1 MKKVLLAFLSVF
13 FLVGGVVFSACT
25 NESPQAVINLSS
37 SDFASEDYIEIDLGS
52 DRPYA
57 QITASVE
64 NVSSGIV
71 AANTS
76 SQSILTTSTSY
87 NSETNT
93 TLITITG
100 QSEGSGLVELRSMEG
115 SGSRTISVY
124 VYSDIVGLSQK
135 DPEANNDQ
143 FVLRGQ
149 SNTLSSSRYLEI
161 TSRPNGESNRQD
173 VAWSFAEEQ
182 SQLGLSLT
190 GNVLTVGEDY
200 VGEQINL
207 VASSVYTTL
216 STPVTLDVIDS
227 FTAPTLTFSRDAN
240 LGYDDYSGTPFTL
253 IKNDA
258 TKEDAELFVK
268 LNFTG
273 LDQSELSTSWQV
285 SSNGQPVDALDV
297 LIQGSDLSGN
307 PYYLI
312 RAKSPN
318 VNIQTLTIKFTVS
331 YNKVAYSQTTQ
342 NFEVELADAVDRITV
357 TSDGELVASDSSF
370 DIYNNYS
377 SDMPNGRPFQVV
389 LGPNTV
395 EGATFLIT
403 SSQNLGE
410 LFTVRYQVPGE
421 SLEPVE
427 FTLSD
432 GSYQSDEIPNNA
444 TVYFEAL
451 DAGSDPVDVTFVS
464 TQSSAVSLTFTLTKR
479 EAPNNNFNITG
490 NTNLYI
496 STLTE
501 STDSS
506 VLSFAYADTP
516 LNVADI
522 FDGLYVEEFENFD
535 VSLRL
540 DGGKVILDVSNL
552 QTNITESIE
561 IKIFHR
567 SGFSSTN
574 SIKVTAFTPLESAAI
589 SYLGSNSA
597 VVVDR
602 QNANQTDSGETDFS
616 LSSLTMR
623 SSNSV
628 TLGISTN
635 TGATARGDL
644 YSFAFYSFAE
654 GYEVTDA
661 DKVLSDYHDIAEHE
675 NLELNTAAVTFDST
689 TGRLTVNSD
698 IQGYVVFTFSGYNY
712 SHSIQDIH
720 RWFFLEGYTA
730 PTSLRSTPNSLSL
743 VARDSISLNDFSLSQ
758 ASLRVTYRL
767 DTTPITYFD
776 LSKFSFRST
785 VNNALVPILVD
796 EVPADAEYYITNLSA
811 SATELTFDLIANTTN
826 GLQVFNDTLVVSYA
840 DFATDY
846 FTSIN
851 ISITSATRV
860 ESVRWENQTLD
871 GSIYLDLYGQ
881 AQTDRQFTIVTT
893 TDPLDAYND
902 DLTYIFE
909 ANSGTSANLVQI
921 SELGVVTFASGAT
934 VGGTG
939 TIYVLPTDAIRSI
952 GGIDYIVYFDS
963 EGARQ
968 QIRLSSLHT
977 NYETICS
984 GYFLG
989 SDSEQVEYRDVI
1001 VRIPV
1006 TVADGR
1012 SEETATRIYTAEQF
1026 ENIDPNLH
1034 YVLMQSIE
1042 LEDYDNADKNLVGTV
1057 KGYDK
1062 NVSIHLTG
1070 EPLFASI
1077 AASGKVESLTIF
1089 GEVTGGGFVA
1099 NTNNG
1104 SISNITITTINA
1116 GSGVSMSTVSV
1127 GYADETG
1134 STFAGAIVGINNGSL
1149 VSETGEIR
1157 VEGVKVDLSAADAT
1171 TTTTYAGTFAGKN
1184 TGSITHTYGEFYL
1197 FADET
1202 PGDGGELNTISAN
1215 YVGGFVGYADGGSVT
1230 HSYVYNYS
1238 AKWDDTGATPTLTF
1252 SKDALTFVEKTG
1264 AEGELLSGSGAFV
1277 GYVESDP
1284 TVSNSFS
1291 MLGFFSTIGYGSLGS
1306 STNYYYAF
1314 GNSTTSVPA
1323 LGDMSPEYWIFA
1335 EDEGFQDYV
1344 RGGQPHLRF
1353 YQAQTLTNL
1362 SGIKVQQTSIS
1373 LPVSEGSRGILFFH
1387 RLQNTGNL
1395 SQASAN
1401 ALAQLN
1407 TISFEELFGNPNI
1420 VVSTSASQ
1428 IVDISGNNIII
1439 RGTGDVTLTVS
1450 SRHDYTQTQPFAF
1463 KVIYVLEDFTARYN
1477 GVITSGF
1484 DLQEGKSAYIEFSV
1498 KNSVYLAGEPQPRQI
1513 YLPDISLEGKITPT
1527 GLTKANYT
1535 ISGMIGQISL
1545 SQGISSELE
1554 GKRETALTLNTTI
1567 QVNDFGADDTAYQT
1581 AIASQFAS
1589 TMLVRPFQGS
1599 NAILTNVDSVRIE
1612 PAVTSKIEVTL
1623 VTDSESDTLIL
1634 QLQNSDNQL
1643 LTFDDL
1649 KTESIAETSTT
1660 FVINAPSKS
1669 ATASFATE
1677 ILYISVARETF
1688 ATDRYTYT
1696 ITMHVDK
1703 GYRSQIAHDEHYTLI
1718 LSSGSG
1724 TSENEGREVGITLS
1738 SQQINYVDIANYR
1751 ASNVSNNNGQII
1763 YSRTEEQVSVIS
1775 PGRASFMSIVV
1786 DPTYAYY
1793 DHMTLTYQALD
1804 AVSLSPS
1811 NGVLTMTKL
1820 ADYRSTGTQYTVDV
1834 GSATAIVGGV
1844 RVSRDTSGVYNFRL
1858 YASQNISQ
1866 DTIFV
1871 ISATFYD
1878 ANNQPIGE
1886 PVTYQLY
1893 VTYLP
1898 EAEIMVDGQVSTIL
1912 AKGGMAK
1919 LSIRLQQDQDI
1930 DYLTAVGATGITIAP
1945 RSAWVTTPN
1954 PDGTKTLTARLYASL
1969 NAGIVSGGN
1978 TVNGTFE
1985 VQASVVRVL
1994 NGVQE
1999 RKNSNAYVTIVD
2011 IEPVSAQLDGATYDE
2026 SSNTYVFT
2034 SWVGITNLLRFN
2046 YTFDPQTY
2054 SYDESNEID
2063 SARVAKLNEIRA
2075 QFQRDGY
2082 YNYDTSGFSINY
2094 QNSQAIP
2101 IYQRL
2106 EMNGTR
2112 LAFTQTSD
2120 GAFTYSNGRFRL
2132 TYTEGEG
2139 LTVTG
2144 IGTTA
2149 TPIYLTLVD
2158 EIRIASEGSDALY
2171 QIETNFAIGVSI
2183 YSDLDRPLII
2193 QTAEDF
2199 LQVAEEGQAQD
2210 YILLN
2215 DITLQNYTPISSDNF
2230 RSLDGNGYSINI
2242 ESFNL
2247 QGSGTL
2253 QLGLFTTIASG
2264 STIKNL
2270 RVNYYQTPITVDVT
2284 SSGYSTISIAGLA
2297 VTNNGTVTNCQVTSY
2312 NPNGD
2317 DAAGTGFHVN
2327 FVRGSSF
2334 ADIDANSSISSR
2346 VAGFVV
2352 ENTGSITN
2360 SKVGGED
2367 IILIGEQVA
2376 SSNYFNYSVRELSLF
2391 ELSAQGSVAGFVVS
2405 NSGQIASSGVS
2416 NIQITNLSSSDTS
2429 QTAGFVVSN
2438 SGQIRASAVQGVL
2451 GENDTG
2457 YEAFHRTGSSIS
2469 ARGIVAGF
2477 VVQNSQNGQISDGY
2491 SNILISNSSTTN
2503 SVVGAGFV
2511 YQNSGFIET
2520 SYSASAVEANNAHQ
2534 LSFSGYDSVGNPLNT
2549 GTIQLSYYYISD
2561 QGTDSSSDVQA
2572 ALNDANLI
2580 NKDEV
2585 NNQNAYY
2592 GFVFNT
2598 DSDTDD
2604 GVWRIVDGYGVE
2616 PISLTKRTISHR
2628 YYVAS
2633 ETEEEYFLPYST
2645 LQNQDDSLATVYNT
2659 AYGEEINPI
2668 LINSAQ
2674 DLKEA
2679 MGDSTSTS
2687 LSAQFTATEIL
2698 GSYRFTTDIDL
2709 SELNNALGNAEI
2721 QSVNK
2726 TFKGTIDGNGFT
2738 ISNISLSSSNTT
2750 TVGLFGSADGALIQN
2765 LNLEIDSV
2773 AAGSTVMVGGL
2784 VGYAKD
2790 SRILNIQM
2798 TQQEVT
2804 DQTEQRGIYGRN
2816 VTGGIVGAAIGDG
2829 ALVGLSVSGAIVQ
2842 SGYYNSNTTV
2852 SSTALY
2858 THVTSA
2864 GDWIFNPATVRT
2876 YALQNDSR
2884 LYSSLASE
2892 SGLGLASFAGA
2903 IAGYVDLYDSAL
2915 STQTSYSYSSS
2926 LTNEDYQVAH
2936 ISVTGSLDV
2945 RGEVVGGAIGY
2956 TGVQTKVQDAAVYVD
2971 RGENITAKILSYN
2984 FIAGGLVGIANGDFY
2999 QVLTQHEETLQAE
3012 IERSMSNYYINGNTN
3027 AERGILDLFENTS
3040 ATEAYQPQYVGGLFG
3055 VFGNGFVY
3063 VAYSKLNAIN
3073 PNTSTNGYAGG
3084 LAGGAFSVEGS
3095 DFSVEDTASGATI
3108 QSTLLLQEVYV
3119 TGDVYANGT
3128 NTGGVASNFGGLFG
3142 RFVPYGST
3150 GTSQSSQVR
3159 LTLKAVNAFN
3169 EFGILGEAYNTASA
3183 GAQAIST
3190 ISAVVGE
3197 RNGVEPVVCQVLS
3210 GIEGATDDKSF
3221 GYMASYTS
3229 GAHTVR
3235 VKSDI
3240 YSDRDQ
3246 QTDALYV
3253 FNVQSL
3259 TTFANPESG
3268 YAVTNGAFINSNAW
3282 SIENWTH
3289 ETTELFPTI
3298 NLTSSPSYLYLDQ
3311 DNIAYV
3317 LSQMSNSSIEV
3328 RVRGRSVDSNG
3339 TVSYGYVD
3347 LSNYLGGEDN
3357 ALNIINSFSGRLIGA
3372 TDNTW
3377 FNESTGG
3384 TIPWEEG
3391 DVTSDDALGSNYP
3404 GIVINQSLFSSVT
3417 TGVSFQN
3424 LNIVFYGG
3432 TNTANGSST
3441 DAGSEIDNRGDSAT
3455 VSYPFIQN
3463 PINNVNFINVRT
3475 WYVDPVS
3482 ITVDDSGNAGLLA
3495 PSAENSN
3502 FINITM
3508 YFSKI
3513 SNIGS
3518 NAVVQFKDNAE
3529 IDDDVDVSVGLLVGE
3544 LVQSSSFET
3553 LRLQNITIKHPNLA
3567 PGADFMQVTTS
3578 GSANLYAGLYIGN
3591 LTNPTSSGESAGSD
3605 VRPTGVNISARLP
3618 ESQTESITG
3627 DVFLSKVNVTPSVST
3642 FSNIYVGGLFGQ
3654 ISAASVS
3661 MAFEK
3666 TEAYNQQLDVNVN
3679 AGVKTEEDDAEE
3691 EPAEGEAITTSI
3703 GGLVGSFNGS
3713 FTTNVSTSGSYQ
3725 PQLGFNIS
3733 IGQKHNDLSAG
3744 MLFGEIATS
3753 SSVTITPSVQLKIV
3767 GSVSKSASTETVS
3780 TEITTANIGG
3790 IVGTNSGVLTMQ
3802 NLDIAFETY
3811 ASSAG
3816 DAVPTEKLS
3825 EEDFAF
3831 GEGVADDDAFSA
3843 GSISAGAL
3851 VGKNKAG
3858 TITVTGEVSADPNF
3872 KVNTAG
3878 ENIRLSAT
3886 ATFLRAGGLIGET
3899 SGSGRVEVSGN
3910 INNTAVIWALGNVD
3924 SGSTTTTTTRS
3935 TSIPTKVSVGGVLG
3949 YSAAYGTEKATTLS
3963 ITGTASDVNV
3973 FVSATNLTAG
3983 GIVGELTTTNNTD
3996 STKPSADI
4004 TNTITNNVFS
4014 GAFKVFGGT
4023 SNAGDHKIGGVVGTI
4038 GDTTASE
4045 SETSTRIT
4053 ANIFA
4058 NKTYGDAI
4066 YTPSNDFNSLSA
4078 YYFGGVV
4085 GQVGAGAAVTIRSNI
4100 VAFTNNNQLRGTTH
4114 YANNNQLRG
4123 TTHYANAMVG
4133 NATGTVNYDDTDDVT
4148 TKNYYSSQ
4156 LVLATSDNAVDL
4168 NYKNTGES
4176 YLAGYSPNDEAE
4188 YTAGNDYNT
4197 TNESDMIKT
4206 IIGKLTSTVTGT
4218 PAVLEGASGTKL
4230 NPESVG
4236 TNSTNSTNGITYYTS
4251 VDSSETTSKITF
4263 SNTAFAF
4270 IGDWKEQT
4278 VPIDSLSVHSFIS
4291 GVRTEISA
4299 PDAGSSQD
4307 VTTDDTNRGG
4317 IVNTMTGGIVYASIS
4332 SGTLSVGGTVRANIG
4347 GIVGKITSG
4356 YINECSSSLKI
4367 VYRATSAGIASGIAT
4382 TASAATGDFNKI
4394 FINNTY
4400 SSGTVTSYIDASLYS
4415 FTNGV
4420 ANTSIFDSY
4429 TISRVSWKD
4438 YTSNKTKPADAVSI
4452 GITGNAVTTNFGY
4465 DPDAMGDAYEE
4476 GTERIKDPDNSTHT
4490 TSSFGENSNWI
4501 YPAYYDTTGNS
4512 VGTITISGW
4521 SKSADENYGYPVRNF
4536 GAFKAFKTQETET
4549 IDNTSITYELIPNVT
4564 KLEQAKTTN
4573 KNYKLVNDIDFAKT
4587 TYTTNTS
4594 GEIVAASGASKWSS
4608 LDFTNVPNFDGG
4620 EHTISNLRGAT
4631 LFNTVQNISNLR
4643 VTDADLENQRAVVAL
4658 TVTGSATNV
4667 IASGFL
4673 KGSSFGEINNAF
4685 IGGLFAEVNA
4695 GSDSTTQTNITN
4707 CKNYVKMDITQNGV
4721 DIGGVVG
4728 KAFGSNITGC
4738 FNYAPINV
4746 VNKNDGSKGG
4756 YVAGIV
4762 GSWQVSSSATIKE
4775 CGNES
4780 TVFNGY
4786 VDTVNSDGEIGNGQ
4800 YYAAGIVGWT
4810 NASSS
4815 NSITDCY
4822 NTSMIKAG
4830 NKGINAA
4837 KDSGAAYAAGII
4849 ANGSST
4855 VSECTN
4861 TGFIEALGDTS
4872 KLSEPISTEFRIA
4885 LPDKVYRYA
4894 GEPLSYTLPNLTGA
4908 EGQQGIAYKIN
4919 AQDIKNVYA
4928 SAIGLNSSDEEVS
4941 SGSSNNEGT
4950 VYRNGL
4956 FGAVEGSVAQT
4967 SGSNGAQAPY
4977 VPTYEPGV
4985 GNNETISLHNGDIKI
5000 YFAEE
5005 TSRPTPVIAETDEL
5019 GAMTKFYIKSTRT
5032 IKYNNDANLTR
5043 TQTRYWQVVDIN
5055 GLHNGGGYNSD
5066 TGNYY
5071 AQKAHHGTSN
5081 MTYGSTAGSS
5091 LFIQSNTSSDTSS
5104 EPGDLKT
5111 VSIGGVDFA
5120 FVSTAAAF
5128 KAVAQSGMYQ
5138 ASIGLS
5144 DVEIGGIKF
5153 TALQA
5158 AGYTFTFTAYN
5169 SSNGIISGLTSSLN
5183 GTTLTFM
5190 GYGSELEGTTIASVS
5205 ISAEKA
5211 GSAPQTVILQ
5221 QGNIDLI
5228 NNNTTITISGV
5239 NASLVNE
5246 KKYDLFLNSGT
5257 DNAETLTGYAWN
5269 SASSTLTKTSE
5280 SSLESEYEKLKNADT
5295 VELNASQGTIIAA
5308 ESTFT
5313 DSLISNGDPYTVKG
5327 SVSEVKGGTADDVT
5341 KINLTPSLY
5350 TQDVE
5355 MTLNGT
5361 LIGAVDSY
5369 NLNDTDITINAV
5381 ARVKSSNLAS
5391 IEVLSSFAKN
5401 VDGSYES
5408 TTTTITDFDNTI
5420 TFDSTGGVKFVYNF
5434 SRQENMIK
5442 VDITATQRGE
5452 DNSAIGGLVVTALIV
5467 TANYNVTTPQFENP
5481 TIAGL
5486 PGNVTPQYSKN
5497 GDIVTNSMNQT
5508 VSGANNYYYNTYTQN
5523 YSLDSVEITN
5533 NSGDAFEL
5541 WYIDGTETFVYGS
5554 HTHEASTDGSGVTSD
5569 VTLVERNPSEAIN
5582 IDLGEIPVTGK
5593 TIIGS
5598 SEDSTLTFKVNGSEI
5613 SITLDTNGGI
5623 TTESSNVTILS
5634 NSLILVDGQ
5643 PFLLDTSGTN
5653 PTLTYTIAPVLMT
5666 HAPVFVGSSSSTDQ
5680 IGVTV
5685 GENTYSFTIGSTQYK
5700 ITIGENGTVS
5710 SDPSIDTNWF
5720 LDFNIIK
5727 VDSQYYL
5734 MMETATGSLILV
5746 KCFVGSEGKITLGD
5760 STYTYVLNSNDTI
5773 TGYTFYN
5780 SDGSQASV
5788 SDSGVLGTYTY
5799 YSDVISER
5807 LLEYTYSSG
5816 SNITVNIPSDLSDG
5830 AALNSTVQIS
5840 YNREQQSPVN
5850 LTLSG
5855 DSTYTVT
5862 IDNAM
5867 SAYVSGVAVTGPDRE
5882 VFNVTEPDDSTT
5894 GSETTY
5900 TFSAEQGSGE
5910 YSYVINYK
5918 EYTHTISSLG
5928 ERFDSDGG
5936 ENSSTIVV
5944 TKDLDFGKT
5953 PEIQMNSSVS
5963 RITSTN
5969 NNIVNFRVQGANND
5983 ASDSLFAETC
5993 TAAFKNI
6000 AFAGSVDMFY
6010 NGTGHFGLLGKT
6022 LTGNLTNVSTYGT
6035 IYQKTYMNDA
6045 KNLAGGVAYKVQG
6058 DLTNVKSFVSLSHD
6072 TSNISR
6078 GGNNGYG
6085 NMAGIAWE
6093 FSKRNSESGDLNIN
6107 AEYYGVIIG
6116 TNGSHGTSY
6125 NTGGTS
6131 INGSDGQNVYALAY
6145 SVSDANFTNSLVA
6158 GIIKAGDGGSG
6169 ARGLDGQGGD
6179 DSTNGS
6185 APYNGTYGDSN
6196 TAGTDADGKPIY
6208 FGGDKGNQGHVYRFA
6223 TTGIDNDEDDGVT
6236 NLSKV
6241 IESSDGKQGSRGN
6254 DGWGGVNLYVYSANR
6269 DVDNKGISGGYEEE
6283 TFGTFNVYNNGKCV
6297 DAENPNQV
6305 TNYYTVYSKFEIGRN
6320 VSDDRADKLNV
6331 ITKNN
6336 DEGSTWYEIYF
6347 SKNNTPGIEWYENS
6361 TSIIN
6366 NENNFY
6372 ARLFTSGSINAT
6384 NALVTWYQINNIS
6397 VKIYVLPYPSNATS
6411 FSGANCFGL

>member
-115 SGSRTISVY
+115 SGTRTISVY

-173 VAWSFAEEQ
+173 VSWSFAEEQ

-227 FTAPTLTFSRDAN
+227 FTAPTLTFSRRADADF
-240 LGYDDYSGTPFTL
+240 DDYSGPYTL
-253 IKNDA
+253 IKNDE
-258 TKEDAELFVK
+258 TKEDAKLFVK
-268 LNFTG
+268 LNFAG

-285 SSNGQPVDALDV
+285 SSNGQPVEALDV
-297 LIQGSDLSGN
+297 LYQGSDMSGN

-312 RAKSPN
+312 RAKRPDVS
-318 VNIQTLTIKFTVS
+318 IQTLTINFTVS
-331 YNKVAYSQTTQ
+331 YNNVAYSQTTQ
-342 NFEVELADAVDRITV
+342 SFEVELADAVDRITV

-377 SDMPNGRPFQVV
+377 SDMPYGRPFQVV

-395 EGATFLIT
+395 EDATFLIT
-403 SSQNLGE
+403 SSKNLGL
-410 LFTVRYQVPGE
+410 LFTVSYQVPGE
-421 SLEPVE
+421 LLKLVT
-427 FTLSD
+427 FTESD

-464 TQSSAVSLTFTLTKR
+464 TQSSAVSLTFTLTRR
-479 EAPNNNFNITG
+479 EAPNDNFNITSD
-490 NTNLYI
+490 TSLYI

-501 STDSS
+501 STASS
-506 VLSFAYADTP
+506 ELSLFYDDGTP
-516 LNVADI
+516 LTVADI

-540 DGGKVILDVSNL
+540 DDGSVILDVSNL

-561 IKIFHR
+561 IQIFHR

-574 SIKVTAFTPLESAAI
+574 TIKVTAFTPLESAAI
-589 SYLGSNSA
+589 SYLGSNTA

-635 TGATARGDL
+635 TGATARGESL
-644 YSFAFYSFAE
+644 YQFSFYKFKE
-654 GYEVTDA
+654 GYVVTDG
-661 DKVLSDYHDIAEHE
+661 DKELNYDQIRECG
-675 NLELNTAAVTFDST
+675 NLEIESAAVTFDST

-698 IQGYVVFTFSGYNY
+698 IQGYVVFTFNGYDD
-712 SHSIQDIH
+712 SHFGKEVH

-767 DTTPITYFD
+767 DTTPITYYD
-776 LSKFSFRST
+776 LSEFSFRST
-785 VNNALVPILVD
+785 VNNESVPILVD

-921 SELGVVTFASGAT
+921 SELGVVTFASGST

-963 EGARQ
+963 EGDRQ

-989 SDSEQVEYRDVI
+989 GDSEQVYYRDVI

-1026 ENIDPNLH
+1026 ENIDQNLH

-1042 LEDYDNADKNLVGTV
+1042 LEDYENNNKNLVGTV

-1070 EPLFASI
+1070 EPLFGSI
-1077 AASGKVESLTIF
+1077 ATTGKVESLTIF
-1089 GEVTGGGFVA
+1089 GTVTGGGFVA

-1116 GSGVSMSTVSV
+1116 DSGVSMSTVKV
-1127 GYADETG
+1127 GFADETG

-1149 VSETGEIR
+1149 GSETGEIR
-1157 VEGVKVDLSAADAT
+1157 VEGVKVDLSAADAA

-1202 PGDGGELNTISAN
+1202 PDDGGELNTISAN

-1252 SKDALTFVEKTG
+1252 SKNALTFVEKTG
-1264 AEGELLSGSGAFV
+1264 TEGELLSGSGAFV
-1277 GYVESDP
+1277 GYVESSP
-1284 TVSNSFS
+1284 TVTNSFS

-1306 STNYYYAF
+1306 STNYYYSS
-1314 GNSTTSVPA
+1314 GNSTTSVPSLDA
-1323 LGDMSPEYWIFA
+1323 MSSDYWISVG
-1335 EDEGFQDYV
+1335 DEGFQDYV

-1401 ALAQLN
+1401 ALTQLN

-1420 VVSTSASQ
+1420 VVSSSNSQ
-1428 IVDISGNNIII
+1428 IVDIIGSNIII

-1450 SRHDYTQTQPFAF
+1450 SRHDYTQTQSFAF

-1513 YLPDISLEGKITPT
+1513 YLPDISLNGEIDPT
-1527 GLTKANYT
+1527 GLEDKDMANYT

-1554 GKRETALTLNTTI
+1554 KADETALTLKTTI
-1567 QVNDFGADDTAYQT
+1567 QVNDFGADDTAYQN
-1581 AIASQFAS
+1581 AIDSQFAS

-1623 VTDSESDTLIL
+1623 VTDSDSDTLIL
-1634 QLQNSDNQL
+1634 QLQNSDSQL

-1660 FVINAPSKS
+1660 FVIDSNSES
-1669 ATASFATE
+1669 ATASFATK
-1677 ILYISVARETF
+1677 ILYIRVAREEF
-1688 ATDRYTYT
+1688 SIDRYTYT
-1696 ITMHVDK
+1696 ITMSVDES
-1703 GYRSQIAHDEHYTLI
+1703 YRSQIAHDENYTLI
-1718 LSSGSG
+1718 LSSGSR
-1724 TSENEGREVGITLS
+1724 TSANEGRKVGITLS

-1820 ADYRSTGTQYTVDV
+1820 ADYGSTGTQYTVDV
-1834 GSATAIVGGV
+1834 GSATAIVGGI

-1871 ISATFYD
+1871 ISATFYGAD
-1878 ANNQPIGE
+1878 DQPIGE

-1912 AKGGMAK
+1912 AKGGMAE

-1945 RSAWVTTPN
+1945 RSSWVTTQN

-1969 NAGIVSGGN
+1969 DAGIVSGGN

-2054 SYDESNEID
+2054 SYDESNADD
-2063 SARVAKLNEIRA
+2063 SELVANLNAIRA
-2075 QFQRDGY
+2075 QFQNVGY
-2082 YNYDTSGFSINY
+2082 YNDTRSGFSINY

-2120 GAFTYSNGRFRL
+2120 GSFTYSNGRFRL

-2215 DITLQNYTPISSDNF
+2215 DITLQNYTPISSDSF

-2317 DAAGTGFHVN
+2317 DAAGTGFYVN

-2451 GENDTG
+2451 GKNDTG

-2549 GTIQLSYYYISD
+2549 GTIELSYYYISD

-2842 SGYYNSNTTV
+2842 SGYYNSYTTV
-2852 SSTALY
+2852 GSTALY
-2858 THVTSA
+2858 THDTNA
-2864 GDWIFNPATVRT
+2864 DDWIFNPATVRT

-2956 TGVQTKVQDAAVYVD
+2956 TGVQTKVQDAAVYVG

-3012 IERSMSNYYINGNTN
+3012 IERSMSTYYIKGNTN

-3040 ATEAYQPQYVGGLFG
+3040 AATEAYQPLYVGGLFG
-3055 VFGNGFVY
+3055 VFGNGYVY

-3128 NTGGVASNFGGLFG
+3128 NTDGVASNFGGLFG
-3142 RFVPYGST
+3142 RFIPYGST
-3150 GTSQSSQVR
+3150 ATSSQVR

-3183 GAQAIST
+3183 GAQTIST

-3229 GAHTVR
+3229 GAHSVTVN
-3235 VKSDI
+3235 SDI
-3240 YSDRDQ
+3240 YLDRNPEEG
-3246 QTDALYV
+3246 QTRQDALYV
-3253 FNVQSL
+3253 FNIQSL

-3339 TVSYGYVD
+3339 TVRYGYVD
-3347 LSNYLGGEDN
+3347 LSNYLGGSSN
-3357 ALNIINSFSGRLIGA
+3357 PLNIISSFSGRLIGA

-3377 FNESTGG
+3377 FNETTEG

-3391 DVTSDDALGSNYP
+3391 DVTSKDALGSNYP

-3424 LNIVFYGG
+3424 LNIVFYGTPEDG
-3432 TNTANGSST
+3432 HLSPETPT
-3441 DAGSEIDNRGDSAT
+3441 SEVIGDRNP

-3482 ITVDDSGNAGLLA
+3482 ITVNDSGNAGLLA

-3508 YFSKI
+3508 YFSATPSGGEDGIVTYTLNNNSASKT
-3513 SNIGS
+3513 G
-3518 NAVVQFKDNAE
+3518 VVSVN
-3529 IDDDVDVSVGLLVGE
+3529 VGLLVGE

-3553 LRLQNITIKHPNLA
+3553 LRLQNITIKHNDLDSNLLR
-3567 PGADFMQVTTS
+3567 VTIPTS
-3578 GSANLYAGLYIGN
+3578 TDDATFVSSGKSIYAGVYVGN
-3591 LTNPTSSGESAGSD
+3591 LTNPTSSGEDSGESE
-3605 VRPTGVNISARLP
+3605 VNPTGVNISARLP
-3618 ESQTESITG
+3618 RYIDDDFPTSDTNTAFNSGISLSIP
-3627 DVFLSKVNVTPSVST
+3627 DST

-3666 TEAYNQQLDVNVN
+3666 TETYNQQLDVNVN
-3679 AGVKTEEDDAEE
+3679 VGVKTEEDDADK
-3691 EPAEGEAITTSI
+3691 EPAEGEAITSSI

-3767 GSVSKSASTETVS
+3767 GSVSSNSATIS
-3780 TEITTANIGG
+3780 TANIGG
-3790 IVGTNSGVLTMQ
+3790 IVGANSGILTMQ

-3816 DAVPTEKLS
+3816 DAAPTEKLS

-3858 TITVTGEVSADPNF
+3858 TITVTGEASADPNF

-3886 ATFLRAGGLIGET
+3886 ATYLRAGGLIGET
-3899 SGSGRVEVSGN
+3899 SGSGVVTVSGN
-3910 INNTAVIWALGNVD
+3910 INNTAVIWALGNAD

-3935 TSIPTKVSVGGVLG
+3935 TSTATNVSVGGVLG
-3949 YSAAYGTEKATTLS
+3949 YSAAYGKEGATPLS
-3963 ITGTASDVNV
+3963 ITGTTSDVNV
-3973 FVSATNLTAG
+3973 FVSAKYLTAG
-3983 GIVGELTTTNNTD
+3983 GIVGDLTTTNNAVDT
-3996 STKPSADI
+3996 PA
-4004 TNTITNNVFS
+4004 NITNNVFS

-4023 SNAGDHKIGGVVGTI
+4023 SNDGDHKIGGVVGTI
-4038 GDTTASE
+4038 GDTSAGPEVT
-4045 SETSTRIT
+4045 TTNIT
-4053 ANIFA
+4053 ANIFD

-4066 YTPSNDFNSLSA
+4066 YTPSNDFNSLTA

-4085 GQVGAGAAVTIRSNI
+4085 GQVGADAEVTIQSNI

-4133 NATGTVNYDDTDDVT
+4133 NAAQNTVTYGDAAT

-4168 NYKNTGES
+4168 NYKDKATDS
-4176 YLAGYSPNDEAE
+4176 YLPTAGYSPNNGGYDADNSEG
-4188 YTAGNDYNT
+4188 TG
-4197 TNESDMIKT
+4197 T
-4206 IIGKLTSTVTGT
+4206 IIDKLTSTDDDT
-4218 PAVLEGASGTKL
+4218 PTVLEGASGTKL

-4278 VPIDSLSVHSFIS
+4278 VPIDRLSIHSFIS
-4291 GVRTEISA
+4291 GVRTVIEA

-4307 VTTDDTNRGG
+4307 VTTDGTNRGG

-4332 SGTLSVGGTVRANIG
+4332 SGTLSVGGTVQANIG

-4400 SSGTVTSYIDASLYS
+4400 SSGTVTSYIDANLYS
-4415 FTNGV
+4415 FTNGA

-4429 TISRVSWKD
+4429 TISRVSWND
-4438 YTSNKTKPADAVSI
+4438 YTSDNTSATLGEI
-4452 GITGNAVTTNFGY
+4452 GITGAAATTNFGY
-4465 DPDAMGDAYEE
+4465 DSNALSDAFGKNITTTTEE
-4476 GTERIKDPDNSTHT
+4476 GNATANTALTNTD
-4490 TSSFGENSNWI
+4490 WI
-4501 YPAYYDTTGNS
+4501 YPASHNTENDLNGKVPEN
-4512 VGTITISGW
+4512 GILITSGSDSNKGW
-4521 SKSADENYGYPVRNF
+4521 SKDEATNYGYPVRNF
-4536 GAFKAFKTQETET
+4536 AAFKAFETQEKEI
-4549 IDNTSITYELIPNVT
+4549 IDENTTITYELIPNVT
-4564 KLEQAKTTN
+4564 KLDQAKNTN
-4573 KNYKLVNDIDFAKT
+4573 INYRLIDDIDFAKT
-4587 TYTTNTS
+4587 TYS
-4594 GEIVAASGASKWSS
+4594 SSWSS
-4608 LDFTNVPNFDGG
+4608 LDFSDVANFDGG

-4631 LFNTVQNISNLR
+4631 LFEEVKNISNLR
-4643 VTDADLENQRAVVAL
+4643 VTDADLNAQAVVAVHL
-4658 TVTGSATNV
+4658 TGTANNV
-4667 IASGFL
+4667 IATGL
-4673 KGSSFGEINNAF
+4673 LCVDGTTTMAPQGSNNSNENAYYMNVAV
-4685 IGGLFAEVNA
+4685 GGLFALADGNV
-4695 GSDSTTQTNITN
+4695 SD
-4707 CKNYVKMDITQNGV
+4707 CKNYVKIDVNKNLDNLNVGGIVGRSVADI
-4721 DIGGVVG
+4721 
-4728 KAFGSNITGC
+4728 SSS
-4738 FNYAPINV
+4738 FNYSPINV
-4746 VNKNDGSKGG
+4746 YNVYSKNNAVVGGITGGWTGSS
-4756 YVAGIV
+4756 I
-4762 GSWQVSSSATIKE
+4762 SS
-4775 CGNES
+4775 CGNEN
-4780 TVFNGY
+4780 TVFNAY
-4786 VDTVNSDGEIGNGQ
+4786 VKTSTDDLAINPAGNF
-4800 YYAAGIVGWT
+4800 YAAGIVGMST
-4810 NASSS
+4810 GGSIS
-4815 NSITDCY
+4815 NCY

-4849 ANGSST
+4849 AIGSST

-4872 KLSEPISTEFRIA
+4872 KLSEPASTQFRVVLNGVDYTDA
-4885 LPDKVYRYA
+4885 KR
-4894 GEPLSYTLPNLTGA
+4894 PLSHTLANPNGTEA
-4908 EGQQGIAYKIN
+4908 QQGIGYKIN

-4928 SAIGLNSSDEEVS
+4928 SAIGLNSSNSEILSNS
-4941 SGSSNNEGT
+4941 SKNEGT

-4977 VPTYEPGV
+4977 VPTFEPGV
-4985 GNNETISLHNGDIKI
+4985 GSNETISLHNGDIQI
-5000 YFAEE
+5000 SFADGGL
-5005 TSRPTPVIAETDEL
+5005 PTPVIAETDEL

-5032 IKYNNDANLTR
+5032 IKYVDSLSY
-5043 TQTRYWQVVDIN
+5043 TQTRYWSVVDIN
-5055 GLHNGGGYNSD
+5055 GLHTEGASYSANK
-5066 TGNYY
+5066 NYY
-5071 AQKAHHGTSN
+5071 AQQATQSQKYEGSGYTELSTTTASSSDSAQKVTISGNTYAFVEDVNGFTASVNNQTKTEEFDVTGNIGDKDISDLVEQGYKFNVDVEYESN
-5081 MTYGSTAGSS
+5081 ISTAWADVSVVDDGNGGKKLSIS
-5091 LFIQSNTSSDTSS
+5091 IKYVPVKDSTGYANVKYTITASKDDETIEQYLDASTLFFEKGETTAQDTVKIYYSDTSGLAEGGKYKIEGKEFKYS
-5104 EPGDLKT
+5104 KDTDGALSYFSYTGD
-5111 VSIGGVDFA
+5111 DA
-5120 FVSTAAAF
+5120 
-5128 KAVAQSGMYQ
+5128 KAV
-5138 ASIGLS
+5138 
-5144 DVEIGGIKF
+5144 
-5153 TALQA
+5153 
-5158 AGYTFTFTAYN
+5158 
-5169 SSNGIISGLTSSLN
+5169 
-5183 GTTLTFM
+5183 
-5190 GYGSELEGTTIASVS
+5190 
-5205 ISAEKA
+5205 
-5211 GSAPQTVILQ
+5211 
-5221 QGNIDLI
+5221 
-5228 NNNTTITISGV
+5228 
-5239 NASLVNE
+5239 
-5246 KKYDLFLNSGT
+5246 
-5257 DNAETLTGYAWN
+5257 
-5269 SASSTLTKTSE
+5269 
-5280 SSLESEYEKLKNADT
+5280 YEKLKNEETVSIIINEGETIDATQNIVLNEATNIKNLNANKETIYTDGKVVISNNWIYYEKDSYKETNNQNEVEFKLKGKIESFDAHVGDKFDGALTGIKDYYTIENITYEQEGKQEVRWGALNRKATMIIKATHDEDTNITTITIKMDTSANLSEPDIGDPEYLDLRYNEYEFRFENFESEDDFATYSYTTNTSGEKQLNVNVKKDVGPSLVIVDGKPKAIMPNSENRTLTLNEKVASISKIVISQEEWEDAVTFKDSNGDGYVDQIVFTIKENCWAIYTVNDITKSISSTATDRELVFDLDLTSLTITRKAWLYNSSSSITYEDEGIVKVDEEPATATVYTLHPVLYKVTYNEDGNINNFTNVEINADNTFVLNGITYTATLNSENSIITSVSQGGQDYTTIFPESLINLNGKLYYYTLTETEGKLQMSLLEAYLGEGGIINVDGTDIIYEIYGKPDNYAVYLYDSSLNPISEDEGTGSYTINSSTFVLDEYLESKSTLTPDVEDGKLT
-5295 VELNASQGTIIAA
+5295 VNAPEGSTFDSFSVIELNYQAKAPSVNIVLPIENNTYTLEIDDYVDKITYTINDEDPETLNETNITSITFGPCPQGTQIEITKKYKDYSNEKTTIKVTLDLSGTNYYSGIVLTKDITIGTLSEDLILNYNLAGNGKVINFVRRSNAKNSLFNSITANIFIKDVSIAGSLIYPEENTGIIAKTISSSLINTNVYGTIDLNAS
-5308 ESTFT
+5308 
-5313 DSLISNGDPYTVKG
+5313 
-5327 SVSEVKGGTADDVT
+5327 
-5341 KINLTPSLY
+5341 
-5350 TQDVE
+5350 
-5355 MTLNGT
+5355 
-5361 LIGAVDSY
+5361 
-5369 NLNDTDITINAV
+5369 
-5381 ARVKSSNLAS
+5381 R
-5391 IEVLSSFAKN
+5391 
-5401 VDGSYES
+5401 
-5408 TTTTITDFDNTI
+5408 
-5420 TFDSTGGVKFVYNF
+5420 
-5434 SRQENMIK
+5434 
-5442 VDITATQRGE
+5442 
-5452 DNSAIGGLVVTALIV
+5452 
-5467 TANYNVTTPQFENP
+5467 
-5481 TIAGL
+5481 
-5486 PGNVTPQYSKN
+5486 
-5497 GDIVTNSMNQT
+5497 
-5508 VSGANNYYYNTYTQN
+5508 
-5523 YSLDSVEITN
+5523 
-5533 NSGDAFEL
+5533 
-5541 WYIDGTETFVYGS
+5541 
-5554 HTHEASTDGSGVTSD
+5554 
-5569 VTLVERNPSEAIN
+5569 
-5582 IDLGEIPVTGK
+5582 
-5593 TIIGS
+5593 
-5598 SEDSTLTFKVNGSEI
+5598 
-5613 SITLDTNGGI
+5613 
-5623 TTESSNVTILS
+5623 
-5634 NSLILVDGQ
+5634 
-5643 PFLLDTSGTN
+5643 
-5653 PTLTYTIAPVLMT
+5653 
-5666 HAPVFVGSSSSTDQ
+5666 
-5680 IGVTV
+5680 
-5685 GENTYSFTIGSTQYK
+5685 
-5700 ITIGENGTVS
+5700 
-5710 SDPSIDTNWF
+5710 
-5720 LDFNIIK
+5720 
-5727 VDSQYYL
+5727 
-5734 MMETATGSLILV
+5734 
-5746 KCFVGSEGKITLGD
+5746 
-5760 STYTYVLNSNDTI
+5760 
-5773 TGYTFYN
+5773 
-5780 SDGSQASV
+5780 
-5788 SDSGVLGTYTY
+5788 
-5799 YSDVISER
+5799 
-5807 LLEYTYSSG
+5807 
-5816 SNITVNIPSDLSDG
+5816 
-5830 AALNSTVQIS
+5830 
-5840 YNREQQSPVN
+5840 
-5850 LTLSG
+5850 
-5855 DSTYTVT
+5855 
-5862 IDNAM
+5862 
-5867 SAYVSGVAVTGPDRE
+5867 
-5882 VFNVTEPDDSTT
+5882 
-5894 GSETTY
+5894 
-5900 TFSAEQGSGE
+5900 
-5910 YSYVINYK
+5910 
-5918 EYTHTISSLG
+5918 
-5928 ERFDSDGG
+5928 
-5936 ENSSTIVV
+5936 
-5944 TKDLDFGKT
+5944 
-5953 PEIQMNSSVS
+5953 
-5963 RITSTN
+5963 
-5969 NNIVNFRVQGANND
+5969 
-5983 ASDSLFAETC
+5983 TC
-5993 TAAFKNI
+5993 
-6000 AFAGSVDMFY
+6000 
-6010 NGTGHFGLLGKT
+6010 
-6022 LTGNLTNVSTYGT
+6022 
-6035 IYQKTYMNDA
+6035 
-6045 KNLAGGVAYKVQG
+6045 GGVAYLINSN
-6058 DLTNVKSFVSLSHD
+6058 LTNLKSYVSISHD
-6072 TSNISR
+6072 TSNVTSR
-6078 GGNNGYG
+6078 GNNNVTG
-6085 NMAGIAWE
+6085 NMAGVAWE
-6093 FSKRNSESGDLNIN
+6093 MSGETDVS
-6107 AEYYGVIIG
+6107 YYGTIIG
-6116 TNGSHGTSY
+6116 TNGSHGTTY
-6125 NTGGTS
+6125 DNDGTKNGG
-6131 INGSDGQNVYALAY
+6131 DGQGVFALARKI
-6145 SVSDANFTNSLVA
+6145 SSAPTGFIFK
-6158 GIIKAGDGGSG
+6158 GIIKSGDGGSG
-6169 ARGLDGQGGD
+6169 SRGLDGEDGTDGWAGISIDRNGIKRENIRHLYLDDESVAYYEYLADKNSDPGYHNPTKGTDGNPGGGAG
-6179 DSTNGS
+6179 TNG
-6185 APYNGTYGDSN
+6185 G
-6196 TAGTDADGKPIY
+6196 
-6208 FGGDKGNQGHVYRFA
+6208 VFA
-6223 TTGIDNDEDDGVT
+6223 
-6236 NLSKV
+6236 
-6241 IESSDGKQGSRGN
+6241 
-6254 DGWGGVNLYVYSANR
+6254 
-6269 DVDNKGISGGYEEE
+6269 
-6283 TFGTFNVYNNGKCV
+6283 
-6297 DAENPNQV
+6297 
-6305 TNYYTVYSKFEIGRN
+6305 
-6320 VSDDRADKLNV
+6320 
-6331 ITKNN
+6331 
-6336 DEGSTWYEIYF
+6336 
-6347 SKNNTPGIEWYENS
+6347 YENS
-6361 TSIIN
+6361 SN
-6366 NENNFY
+6366 NSQEKITASVENSTPIKGQDGNNGWYGVNMLQY
-6372 ARLFTSGSINAT
+6372 ADFRHWEWKPNRVEHLRTQISDVITNSGDK
-6384 NALVTWYQINNIS
+6384 VTVYLDIEVNGDYVKDGEFNIS
-6397 VKIYVLPYPSNATS
+6397 ETDWVGITFKVHGETYDTDTTVKLDGELTKRGYATGKEGYANYDNKILILAYRFSKFSEDLDGDKFRPKDCEKRFIVIDKPVNAE
-6411 FSGANCFGL
+6411 CY

>member
-1 MKKVLLAFLSVF
+1 M
-13 FLVGGVVFSACT
+13 
-25 NESPQAVINLSS
+25 
-37 SDFASEDYIEIDLGS
+37 
-52 DRPYA
+52 
-57 QITASVE
+57 
-64 NVSSGIV
+64 
-71 AANTS
+71 
-76 SQSILTTSTSY
+76 
-87 NSETNT
+87 
-93 TLITITG
+93 
-100 QSEGSGLVELRSMEG
+100 
-115 SGSRTISVY
+115 
-124 VYSDIVGLSQK
+124 
-135 DPEANNDQ
+135 
-143 FVLRGQ
+143 
-149 SNTLSSSRYLEI
+149 
-161 TSRPNGESNRQD
+161 
-173 VAWSFAEEQ
+173 
-182 SQLGLSLT
+182 
-190 GNVLTVGEDY
+190 
-200 VGEQINL
+200 
-207 VASSVYTTL
+207 
-216 STPVTLDVIDS
+216 
-227 FTAPTLTFSRDAN
+227 
-240 LGYDDYSGTPFTL
+240 
-253 IKNDA
+253 
-258 TKEDAELFVK
+258 
-268 LNFTG
+268 
-273 LDQSELSTSWQV
+273 
-285 SSNGQPVDALDV
+285 
-297 LIQGSDLSGN
+297 
-307 PYYLI
+307 
-312 RAKSPN
+312 
-318 VNIQTLTIKFTVS
+318 
-331 YNKVAYSQTTQ
+331 
-342 NFEVELADAVDRITV
+342 
-357 TSDGELVASDSSF
+357 
-370 DIYNNYS
+370 
-377 SDMPNGRPFQVV
+377 
-389 LGPNTV
+389 
-395 EGATFLIT
+395 
-403 SSQNLGE
+403 
-410 LFTVRYQVPGE
+410 
-421 SLEPVE
+421 
-427 FTLSD
+427 
-432 GSYQSDEIPNNA
+432 
-444 TVYFEAL
+444 
-451 DAGSDPVDVTFVS
+451 
-464 TQSSAVSLTFTLTKR
+464 
-479 EAPNNNFNITG
+479 
-490 NTNLYI
+490 
-496 STLTE
+496 
-501 STDSS
+501 
-506 VLSFAYADTP
+506 
-516 LNVADI
+516 
-522 FDGLYVEEFENFD
+522 
-535 VSLRL
+535 
-540 DGGKVILDVSNL
+540 
-552 QTNITESIE
+552 
-561 IKIFHR
+561 
-567 SGFSSTN
+567 
-574 SIKVTAFTPLESAAI
+574 
-589 SYLGSNSA
+589 
-597 VVVDR
+597 
-602 QNANQTDSGETDFS
+602 
-616 LSSLTMR
+616 
-623 SSNSV
+623 
-628 TLGISTN
+628 
-635 TGATARGDL
+635 
-644 YSFAFYSFAE
+644 
-654 GYEVTDA
+654 
-661 DKVLSDYHDIAEHE
+661 
-675 NLELNTAAVTFDST
+675 
-689 TGRLTVNSD
+689 
-698 IQGYVVFTFSGYNY
+698 
-712 SHSIQDIH
+712 
-720 RWFFLEGYTA
+720 
-730 PTSLRSTPNSLSL
+730 
-743 VARDSISLNDFSLSQ
+743 
-758 ASLRVTYRL
+758 
-767 DTTPITYFD
+767 
-776 LSKFSFRST
+776 
-785 VNNALVPILVD
+785 
-796 EVPADAEYYITNLSA
+796 
-811 SATELTFDLIANTTN
+811 
-826 GLQVFNDTLVVSYA
+826 
-840 DFATDY
+840 
-846 FTSIN
+846 
-851 ISITSATRV
+851 
-860 ESVRWENQTLD
+860 
-871 GSIYLDLYGQ
+871 
-881 AQTDRQFTIVTT
+881 
-893 TDPLDAYND
+893 
-902 DLTYIFE
+902 
-909 ANSGTSANLVQI
+909 
-921 SELGVVTFASGAT
+921 
-934 VGGTG
+934 
-939 TIYVLPTDAIRSI
+939 
-952 GGIDYIVYFDS
+952 
-963 EGARQ
+963 
-968 QIRLSSLHT
+968 
-977 NYETICS
+977 
-984 GYFLG
+984 
-989 SDSEQVEYRDVI
+989 
-1001 VRIPV
+1001 
-1006 TVADGR
+1006 
-1012 SEETATRIYTAEQF
+1012 
-1026 ENIDPNLH
+1026 
-1034 YVLMQSIE
+1034 
-1042 LEDYDNADKNLVGTV
+1042 
-1057 KGYDK
+1057 
-1062 NVSIHLTG
+1062 
-1070 EPLFASI
+1070 
-1077 AASGKVESLTIF
+1077 
-1089 GEVTGGGFVA
+1089 
-1099 NTNNG
+1099 
-1104 SISNITITTINA
+1104 
-1116 GSGVSMSTVSV
+1116 
-1127 GYADETG
+1127 
-1134 STFAGAIVGINNGSL
+1134 
-1149 VSETGEIR
+1149 
-1157 VEGVKVDLSAADAT
+1157 
-1171 TTTTYAGTFAGKN
+1171 
-1184 TGSITHTYGEFYL
+1184 
-1197 FADET
+1197 
-1202 PGDGGELNTISAN
+1202 
-1215 YVGGFVGYADGGSVT
+1215 
-1230 HSYVYNYS
+1230 
-1238 AKWDDTGATPTLTF
+1238 
-1252 SKDALTFVEKTG
+1252 
-1264 AEGELLSGSGAFV
+1264 
-1277 GYVESDP
+1277 
-1284 TVSNSFS
+1284 
-1291 MLGFFSTIGYGSLGS
+1291 
-1306 STNYYYAF
+1306 
-1314 GNSTTSVPA
+1314 
-1323 LGDMSPEYWIFA
+1323 
-1335 EDEGFQDYV
+1335 
-1344 RGGQPHLRF
+1344 
-1353 YQAQTLTNL
+1353 
-1362 SGIKVQQTSIS
+1362 
-1373 LPVSEGSRGILFFH
+1373 
-1387 RLQNTGNL
+1387 
-1395 SQASAN
+1395 
-1401 ALAQLN
+1401 
-1407 TISFEELFGNPNI
+1407 
-1420 VVSTSASQ
+1420 
-1428 IVDISGNNIII
+1428 
-1439 RGTGDVTLTVS
+1439 
-1450 SRHDYTQTQPFAF
+1450 
-1463 KVIYVLEDFTARYN
+1463 
-1477 GVITSGF
+1477 
-1484 DLQEGKSAYIEFSV
+1484 
-1498 KNSVYLAGEPQPRQI
+1498 
-1513 YLPDISLEGKITPT
+1513 
-1527 GLTKANYT
+1527 
-1535 ISGMIGQISL
+1535 
-1545 SQGISSELE
+1545 
-1554 GKRETALTLNTTI
+1554 
-1567 QVNDFGADDTAYQT
+1567 
-1581 AIASQFAS
+1581 
-1589 TMLVRPFQGS
+1589 
-1599 NAILTNVDSVRIE
+1599 
-1612 PAVTSKIEVTL
+1612 
-1623 VTDSESDTLIL
+1623 
-1634 QLQNSDNQL
+1634 
-1643 LTFDDL
+1643 TFDDL

-1677 ILYISVARETF
+1677 ILYISVAREEF
-1688 ATDRYTYT
+1688 SIDRYTYT
-1696 ITMHVDK
+1696 ITMSVDES
-1703 GYRSQIAHDEHYTLI
+1703 YRSQIAQDEHYTLI

-1804 AVSLSPS
+1804 AVSLLPS

-1820 ADYRSTGTQYTVDV
+1820 ADYGSTGTQYTVDV

-1871 ISATFYD
+1871 ISATFYGAD
-1878 ANNQPIGE
+1878 DQPIGE

-1912 AKGGMAK
+1912 AKGGMAE

-1930 DYLTAVGATGITIAP
+1930 DYLTAVGAIGITIAP
-1945 RSAWVTTPN
+1945 RSSWVTTQN

-1969 NAGIVSGGN
+1969 NAGIVRGGN

-2026 SSNTYVFT
+2026 NSNTYVFT

-2054 SYDESNEID
+2054 SYDESNTDD
-2063 SARVAKLNEIRA
+2063 SELVANLNAIRA
-2075 QFQRDGY
+2075 QFQKDGY
-2082 YNYDTSGFSINY
+2082 YNDGESGFSINY
-2094 QNSQAIP
+2094 QNSQAVP

-2120 GAFTYSNGRFRL
+2120 GSFTYSNGRFRL

-2215 DITLQNYTPISSDNF
+2215 DITLQNYTPISSDSF

-2317 DAAGTGFHVN
+2317 DPAGTGFHVN

-2451 GENDTG
+2451 GKNDTG

-2858 THVTSA
+2858 THDS
-2864 GDWIFNPATVRT
+2864 WIFNPATVRT

-2956 TGVQTKVQDAAVYVD
+2956 TGVQTKVQDAAVYVG

-3012 IERSMSNYYINGNTN
+3012 IERSMSTYYIKGNTN

-3040 ATEAYQPQYVGGLFG
+3040 AATEAYQPKYVGGLFG
-3055 VFGNGFVY
+3055 VFGNGYVY

-3119 TGDVYANGT
+3119 TGDVYANGI
-3128 NTGGVASNFGGLFG
+3128 NTDGVASNFGGLFG
-3142 RFVPYGST
+3142 RFIPYGST
-3150 GTSQSSQVR
+3150 ATSSQVR

-3183 GAQAIST
+3183 GSQAIAT

-3210 GIEGATDDKSF
+3210 GIQGATDDKSF
-3221 GYMASYTS
+3221 GYMESYTS
-3229 GAHTVR
+3229 GAHTVT
-3235 VKSDI
+3235 VESDI
-3240 YSDRDQ
+3240 YRDRVQ
-3246 QTDALYV
+3246 KTDALYV

-3347 LSNYLGGEDN
+3347 LSNYLGGSSN
-3357 ALNIINSFSGRLIGA
+3357 PLGIISSFSGRLIGA

-3377 FNESTGG
+3377 FNETTEG
-3384 TIPWEEG
+3384 TIPWKEG

-3424 LNIVFYGG
+3424 LNIVFYGAPEDG
-3432 TNTANGSST
+3432 QLSPETPT
-3441 DAGSEIDNRGDSAT
+3441 SEVIGDRNP

-3482 ITVDDSGNAGLLA
+3482 ITVDGSGNAGLLA

-3508 YFSKI
+3508 YFSATPSGDEEGI
-3513 SNIGS
+3513 VTYTLNNDSAN
-3518 NAVVQFKDNAE
+3518 QT
-3529 IDDDVDVSVGLLVGE
+3529 DVDSVNVGLLVGE

-3553 LRLQNITIKHPNLA
+3553 LRLQNITIKHNDLYTGTGNKRNLLR
-3567 PGADFMQVTTS
+3567 VTGTGVPS
-3578 GSANLYAGLYIGN
+3578 DKSIYAGLYVGN
-3591 LTNPTSSGESAGSD
+3591 LTNPTSSGEDSGESE
-3605 VRPTGVNISARLP
+3605 VNPTGVNISARLP
-3618 ESQTESITG
+3618 RYIDDDFPTSDTNTAFNSGISLSIT
-3627 DVFLSKVNVTPSVST
+3627 SST

-3666 TEAYNQQLDVNVN
+3666 TETYNQQLDVNVN
-3679 AGVKTEEDDAEE
+3679 AGST
-3691 EPAEGEAITTSI
+3691 GTTSI

-3767 GSVSKSASTETVS
+3767 GSVSSNSATIS
-3780 TEITTANIGG
+3780 TANIGG
-3790 IVGTNSGVLTMQ
+3790 IVGANSGVLTMQ
-3802 NLDIAFETY
+3802 NLDISFETFTGSAASASKLTKNNFEVGDADTSNTQAFE
-3811 ASSAG
+3811 AR
-3816 DAVPTEKLS
+3816 
-3825 EEDFAF
+3825 
-3831 GEGVADDDAFSA
+3831 
-3843 GSISAGAL
+3843 SISAGAL

-3858 TITVTGEVSADPNF
+3858 TISVTGEASADPNF

-3886 ATFLRAGGLIGET
+3886 GAYLRAGGLIGET
-3899 SGSGRVEVSGN
+3899 SGSGVVTVSGN

-3935 TSIPTKVSVGGVLG
+3935 TSTPTKVSVGGVLG
-3949 YSAAYGTEKATTLS
+3949 YSAAYGTESATPLS
-3963 ITGTASDVNV
+3963 IEGTTSDVNV

-3983 GIVGELTTTNNTD
+3983 GIVGELTTTNNAVGAT
-3996 STKPSADI
+3996 A
-4004 TNTITNNVFS
+4004 NITNNVFS
-4014 GAFKVFGGT
+4014 GAFKVFGDA
-4023 SNAGDHKIGGVVGTI
+4023 SNTGDHKIGGVVGTI
-4038 GDTTASE
+4038 GDTSAGPEVT
-4045 SETSTRIT
+4045 TTNIT
-4053 ANIFA
+4053 ANIFD

-4085 GQVGAGAAVTIRSNI
+4085 GQVGADAEVTIQSNI

-4133 NATGTVNYDDTDDVT
+4133 NAAQNTVTYGDAAT

-4168 NYKNTGES
+4168 NYKDRTT
-4176 YLAGYSPNDEAE
+4176 AGYSPNESGEGTPKYSAGTDE
-4188 YTAGNDYNT
+4188 
-4197 TNESDMIKT
+4197 T
-4206 IIGKLTSTVTGT
+4206 IIDKLTSTDDDT
-4218 PAVLEGASGTKL
+4218 PTVLEGASGTKL

-4251 VDSSETTSKITF
+4251 VDSFETTSKITF

-4278 VPIDSLSVHSFIS
+4278 VPIDRLSIHSFIS
-4291 GVRTEISA
+4291 GVRTVIDA
-4299 PDAGSSQD
+4299 PDTGSSQD
-4307 VTTDDTNRGG
+4307 VTTDGTNRGG

-4332 SGTLSVGGTVRANIG
+4332 SGTLSVGGTARANIG

-4356 YINECSSSLKI
+4356 YINESSSSLKI

-4415 FTNGV
+4415 FTNGI

-4429 TISRVSWKD
+4429 TISRVSWND
-4438 YTSNKTKPADAVSI
+4438 YTSDNIDNSDAVSI
-4452 GITGNAVTTNFGY
+4452 GITGNAETTNFGY

-4521 SKSADENYGYPVRNF
+4521 SKDARVNYGYPVRNF
-4536 GAFKAFKTQETET
+4536 GAFNAFKTQETET
-4549 IDNTSITYELIPNVT
+4549 IDKTSITYELIPNVT

-4573 KNYKLVNDIDFAKT
+4573 KNYKLTDDIDFAKT
-4587 TYTTNTS
+4587 TYS
-4594 GEIVAASGASKWSS
+4594 SSWSS
-4608 LDFTNVPNFDGG
+4608 LDFSDVANFDGG
-4620 EHTISNLRGAT
+4620 EHTISNLKDYT
-4631 LFNTVQNISNLR
+4631 LFSEVKNISNLR
-4643 VTDADLENQRAVVAL
+4643 VMDAALTNQRAVVAL
-4658 TVTGSATNV
+4658 EVTGTASNV
-4667 IASGFL
+4667 IASGTL
-4673 KGSSFGEINNAF
+4673 RYSGTLTADKY
-4685 IGGLFAEVNA
+4685 IGGVFAYTS
-4695 GSDSTTQTNITN
+4695 GNIEG
-4707 CKNYVKMDITQNGV
+4707 CKNYVKMDVTCDGI

-4728 KAFGSNITGC
+4728 KSTGTSITNC
-4738 FNYAPINV
+4738 FNYAPINA
-4746 VNKNDGSKGG
+4746 VNKNANGGGG
-4756 YVAGIV
+4756 YVAGVV
-4762 GSWQVSSSATIKE
+4762 GSWDNNSDTVSTVSNDDPIVLN
-4775 CGNES
+4775 CGNEN

-4786 VDTVNSDGEIGNGQ
+4786 TKTVGSGEIGNGN
-4800 YYAAGIVGWT
+4800 YSAAGIVGWT
-4810 NASSS
+4810 DKTDG
-4815 NSITDCY
+4815 SITNCY

-4830 NKGINAA
+4830 NKEINVT
-4837 KDSGAAYAAGII
+4837 SGSSKAAGIV
-4849 ANGSST
+4849 AYTEGS
-4855 VSECTN
+4855 VSNCTN
-4861 TGFIEALGDTS
+4861 TGFIEALGSTS
-4872 KLSEPISTEFRIA
+4872 GAITKFRINQSWST
-4885 LPDKVYRYA
+4885 YTNA
-4894 GEPLSYTLPNLTGA
+4894 GEPLKDTWANNNPTTNT
-4908 EGQQGIAYKIN
+4908 QGYYYKLN
-4919 AQDIKNVYA
+4919 ATDIKNVYV
-4928 SAIGLNSSDEEVS
+4928 SQIGLNNSSVEI
-4941 SGSSNNEGT
+4941 GSSCSATGS

-4956 FGAVEGSVAQT
+4956 FGAEEKT
-4967 SGSNGAQAPY
+4967 IELTL
-4977 VPTYEPGV
+4977 PTYEPGLI
-4985 GNNETISLHNGDIKI
+4985 GTEGSNTTEKEISLHSGDIKI
-5000 YFAEE
+5000 YFDNNKDDHK
-5005 TSRPTPVIAETDEL
+5005 PTPIIAETDEL

-5032 IKYNNDANLTR
+5032 IKYNNDANITR

-5071 AQKAHHGTSN
+5071 AQKAHHGTSGV
-5081 MTYGSTAGSS
+5081 TYGSTGSS

-5111 VSIGGVDFA
+5111 VSIGGSNYA

-5138 ASIGLS
+5138 ASIDDLS
-5144 DVEIGGIKF
+5144 EVSIDGVAF

-5158 AGYTFTFTAYN
+5158 AGYTFEFTAY
-5169 SSNGIISGLTSSLN
+5169 SDDEPIPGLTWSLSD
-5183 GTTLTFM
+5183 TTLKFM
-5190 GYGSELEGTTIASVS
+5190 GYGSDLGSTPITTVL
-5205 ISAEKA
+5205 ISAKKA
-5211 GSAPQTVILQ
+5211 ASAPQTVILQ
-5221 QGNIDLI
+5221 QGNIELSDDKM
-5228 NNNTTITISGV
+5228 TITISDV
-5239 NASLVNE
+5239 NASLTNGT
-5246 KKYDLFLNSGT
+5246 KYSLFLNSGT

-5280 SSLESEYEKLKNADT
+5280 SSLKSEYNKLLTADT
-5295 VELNASQGTIIAA
+5295 VELNASQGTIVAG

-5313 DSLISNGDPYTVKG
+5313 DSLISNGDSYTVKG
-5327 SVSEVKGGTADDVT
+5327 SVSEVKGGTVDDVT
-5341 KINLTPSLY
+5341 EIHLTPSWW
-5350 TQDVE
+5350 TPNE
-5355 MTLNGT
+5355 RMNLNGT
-5361 LIGAVDSY
+5361 LIGAVDSWDV
-5369 NLNDTDITINAV
+5369 NDAGNEINAV

-5391 IEVLSSFAKN
+5391 IKVLSSFDY
-5401 VDGSYES
+5401 VDSSYKS
-5408 TTTTITDFDNTI
+5408 TTATITNFDNNTI
-5420 TFDSTGGVKFVYNF
+5420 TFDSAGGVKFVYEF
-5434 SRQENMIK
+5434 SIQGNMIQ
-5442 VDITATQRGE
+5442 VDITATPRGG
-5452 DNSAIGGLVVTALIV
+5452 DNTAFNSLKAITLIV
-5467 TANYNVTTPQFENP
+5467 TANYNVTTPQFGNP
-5481 TIAGL
+5481 TIEGL
-5486 PGNVTPQYSKN
+5486 PENVIPQYSKN
-5497 GDIVTNSMNQT
+5497 GDIVTQDNTQT
-5508 VSGANNYYYNTYTQN
+5508 VSGGNTYHYNTYTQY

-5533 NSGDAFEL
+5533 NPSDAFEL
-5541 WYIDGTETFVYGS
+5541 WYIDGAETFVYGS
-5554 HTHEASTDGSGVTSD
+5554 HTHEPSTDGSGVTSD
-5569 VTLVERNPSEAIN
+5569 VTLVEGNPSSTID
-5582 IDLGEIPVTGK
+5582 IDLGETPVDNN
-5593 TIIGS
+5593 I
-5598 SEDSTLTFKVNGSEI
+5598 E
-5613 SITLDTNGGI
+5613 
-5623 TTESSNVTILS
+5623 
-5634 NSLILVDGQ
+5634 
-5643 PFLLDTSGTN
+5643 
-5653 PTLTYTIAPVLMT
+5653 PVLMT
-5666 HAPVFVGSSSSTDQ
+5666 YAPVFVGSSSSTDQ

-5710 SDPSIDTNWF
+5710 SSPEVDTNWF
-5720 LDFNIIK
+5720 LDFNIIELNN
-5727 VDSQYYL
+5727 QYYL
-5734 MMETATGSLILV
+5734 MTETATGSLILV
-5746 KCFVGSEGKITLGD
+5746 KCFVGSEGTITLGT

-5799 YSDVISER
+5799 YSDVISEQV
-5807 LLEYTYSSG
+5807 LNWNPTSDPSI
-5816 SNITVNIPSDLSDG
+5816 ITVENHSGLSDG

-5840 YNREQQSPVN
+5840 YNREQQSPVR
-5850 LTLSG
+5850 LSLSTN
-5855 DSTYTVT
+5855 STYTIT
-5862 IDNAM
+5862 IDEAM
-5867 SAYVSGVAVTGPDRE
+5867 SDFVSGVTVTPPIGDKFE
-5882 VFNVTEPDDSTT
+5882 ATKSGNI
-5894 GSETTY
+5894 Y
-5900 TFSAEQGSGE
+5900 TFSATEGSGA
-5910 YSYVINYK
+5910 YSYVINY
-5918 EYTHTISSLG
+5918 EVYDHTISSLDQS
-5928 ERFDSDGG
+5928 FSSDDRN
-5936 ENSSTIVV
+5936 NSSNIVV

-5953 PEIQMNSSVS
+5953 SEIQMNSSVS

-5969 NNIVNFRVQGANND
+5969 NNIINFRVQGADND

-6035 IYQKTYMNDA
+6035 IYQKTYMNNA
-6045 KNLAGGVAYKVQG
+6045 KNLAGGVAYKVQSN
-6058 DLTNVKSFVSLSHD
+6058 LTNVKSFVSLSHD

-6078 GGNNGYG
+6078 EGNNGYG

-6145 SVSDANFTNSLVA
+6145 SASNANFADSLVA

-6169 ARGLDGQGGD
+6169 ARARDGVGGN
-6179 DSTNGS
+6179 DSSNG
-6185 APYNGTYGDSN
+6185 APYNGTSGDN
-6196 TAGTDADGKPIY
+6196 T
-6208 FGGDKGNQGHVYRFA
+6208 GGDAGDPGSVQLYKDQNFE
-6223 TTGIDNDEDDGVT
+6223 TLTSNDDDGTTIVHVT
-6236 NLSKV
+6236 IQRGALPT
-6241 IESSDGKQGSRGN
+6241 IAAADGSRGN
-6254 DGWGGVNLYVYSANR
+6254 DGWGGVNLTVYVHEKSGRENYSIT
-6269 DVDNKGISGGYEEE
+6269 DFSGYYSENIESS
-6283 TFGTFNVYNNGKCV
+6283 NVYNNGKCV
-6297 DAENPNQV
+6297 NAENPNQV

-6320 VSDDRADKLNV
+6320 VSDDRANKVNVDKH
-6331 ITKNN
+6331 NN
-6336 DEGSTWYEIYF
+6336 DSGSTWYEIYF
-6347 SKNNTPGIEWYENS
+6347 SRNNETNEGWHDYTDS
-6361 TSIIN
+6361 SKSIIN
-6366 NENNFY
+6366 SESEFY
-6372 ARLFTSGSINAT
+6372 ARVFTSGEINAYLFGGFAGT
-6384 NALVTWYQINNIS
+6384 MYQTS
-6397 VKIYVLPYPSNATS
+6397 DLCVKIYVLPYPSDATS

>member
-71 AANTS
+71 EANTS

-115 SGSRTISVY
+115 SGTRTISVY

-182 SQLGLSLT
+182 SQLDLSLT
-190 GNVLTVGEDY
+190 GNVLTVGEGYAGD
-200 VGEQINL
+200 QINL

-227 FTAPTLTFSRDAN
+227 FTAPTLTFSRDADF
-240 LGYDDYSGTPFTL
+240 GYENYSGTPFTL
-253 IKNDA
+253 IKNDE
-258 TKEDAELFVK
+258 TKEDAVLYVK

-297 LIQGSDLSGN
+297 LYQGSDSSDN

-318 VNIQTLTIKFTVS
+318 VNIQTLTINFTIS
-331 YNKVAYSQTTQ
+331 YNNVAYSQTTQ

-377 SDMPNGRPFQVV
+377 SDMPYGRPFQVV

-395 EGATFLIT
+395 EDATFLIT
-403 SSQNLGE
+403 SSQNLGS
-410 LFTVRYQVPGE
+410 LFTVSYQVPGE
-421 SLEPVE
+421 SLKTVT
-427 FTLSD
+427 FTESD
-432 GSYQSDEIPNNA
+432 GSYQSAEIPNNA

-464 TQSSAVSLTFTLTKR
+464 TQSSAVSLTFTLTRR
-479 EAPNNNFNITG
+479 EAPNDNFNITG
-490 NTNLYI
+490 DTSLYI

-506 VLSFAYADTP
+506 VLSFAYADGTP
-516 LNVADI
+516 LTVADI

-540 DGGKVILDVSNL
+540 DAGRVILDVSNL

-574 SIKVTAFTPLESAAI
+574 AITVEAFTPLESAAI
-589 SYLGSNSA
+589 SYLGSNTA

-602 QNANQTDSGETDFS
+602 QNAYQTDSGETDFS

-635 TGATARGDL
+635 TGATPRGDL
-644 YSFAFYSFAE
+644 YSFAFYSFPE
-654 GYEVTDA
+654 GYKVTDA

-698 IQGYVVFTFSGYNY
+698 IQGYVVFTFSGFDD
-712 SHSIQDIH
+712 SHELQNIH

-767 DTTPITYFD
+767 DTTPITYYD
-776 LSKFSFRST
+776 LSEFSFRST
-785 VNNALVPILVD
+785 VNNESVPILVD

-921 SELGVVTFASGAT
+921 SELGVVTFASGST

-989 SDSEQVEYRDVI
+989 GDSEQVYYSDVI

-1026 ENIDPNLH
+1026 KNIDPNLH

-1042 LEDYDNADKNLVGTV
+1042 LGDSDEGYENNNKNLVGTV

-1062 NVSIHLTG
+1062 NVSIYLTG
-1070 EPLFASI
+1070 EPLFDSI
-1077 AASGKVESLTIF
+1077 ATTGKVESLTIF
-1089 GEVTGGGFVA
+1089 GTVTGGGFVA
-1099 NTNNG
+1099 NISNG
-1104 SISNITITTINA
+1104 SISNITITTINTD
-1116 GSGVSMSTVSV
+1116 SGVSMSTVS
-1127 GYADETG
+1127 GGFADETG

-1149 VSETGEIR
+1149 GNEAGEIR
-1157 VEGVKVDLSAADAT
+1157 IEGVKVDLTAVSGA
-1171 TTTTYAGTFAGKN
+1171 TTYAGTFAGKN

-1197 FADET
+1197 FAGTEE
-1202 PGDGGELNTISAN
+1202 GGQLNTISAN
-1215 YVGGFVGYADGGSVT
+1215 YVGGFVGYADGGSIT

-1238 AKWDDTGATPTLTF
+1238 ASWDDTGATPTLTF
-1252 SKDALTFVEKTG
+1252 SKDALTFIEKTG
-1264 AEGELLSGSGAFV
+1264 TEGELLSGSGAFV
-1277 GYVESDP
+1277 GYATSNP
-1284 TVSNSFS
+1284 TVTNSFS
-1291 MLGFFSTIGYGSLGS
+1291 MLGFFLTIGYGSLGS
-1306 STNYYYAF
+1306 STNYYYSS

-1323 LGDMSPEYWIFA
+1323 LGSMSSEYWILDG
-1335 EDEGFQDYV
+1335 EEGFQSYV

-1373 LPVSEGSRGILFFH
+1373 LPVSEGSGGILFFH

-1450 SRHDYTQTQPFAF
+1450 SRHDYTQTQSFAF

-1513 YLPDISLEGKITPT
+1513 YLPDISLKGEITPT
-1527 GLTKANYT
+1527 DLTKANYT

-1554 GKRETALTLNTTI
+1554 TAGETALTLTTTV
-1567 QVNDFGADDTAYQT
+1567 QVNDFNEASEDPYQT
-1581 AIASQFAS
+1581 AISSQFAS

-1599 NAILTNVDSVRIE
+1599 NAILTNVESVRIE

-1623 VTDSESDTLIL
+1623 VTDSASDTLIL

-1677 ILYISVARETF
+1677 ILYISVAREEF
-1688 ATDRYTYT
+1688 SIDRYTYT
-1696 ITMHVDK
+1696 ITMSVDE
-1703 GYRSQIAHDEHYTLI
+1703 GYRSQIAQDEHYTLI

-1804 AVSLSPS
+1804 AVSLLPS

-1820 ADYRSTGTQYTVDV
+1820 ADYGSTGTQYTVDV

-1871 ISATFYD
+1871 ISATFYGAD
-1878 ANNQPIGE
+1878 DQPIGE

-1912 AKGGMAK
+1912 AKGGMAE

-1930 DYLTAVGATGITIAP
+1930 DYLTAVGAIGITIAP
-1945 RSAWVTTPN
+1945 RSSWVTTQN

-1969 NAGIVSGGN
+1969 NAGIVRGGN

-2026 SSNTYVFT
+2026 NSNTYVFT

-2054 SYDESNEID
+2054 SYDESNTDD
-2063 SARVAKLNEIRA
+2063 SELVANLNAIRA
-2075 QFQRDGY
+2075 QFQKDGY
-2082 YNYDTSGFSINY
+2082 YNDGESGFSINY
-2094 QNSQAIP
+2094 QNSQAVP

-2215 DITLQNYTPISSDNF
+2215 DITLQNYTPISSDSF

-2457 YEAFHRTGSSIS
+2457 YDAFHRTGSSIS

-2549 GTIQLSYYYISD
+2549 GTIALSYYYISD

-2864 GDWIFNPATVRT
+2864 DDWIFNPATVRT

-2956 TGVQTKVQDAAVYVD
+2956 TGVQTKVQDAAVYVG

-3012 IERSMSNYYINGNTN
+3012 IERSMSTYYINGNTN

-3040 ATEAYQPQYVGGLFG
+3040 AATEAYQPLYVGGLFG
-3055 VFGNGFVY
+3055 VFGNGYVY

-3128 NTGGVASNFGGLFG
+3128 NTDGVASNFGGLFG
-3142 RFVPYGST
+3142 RFIPYGST
-3150 GTSQSSQVR
+3150 GTSDTSSEVR

-3210 GIEGATDDKSF
+3210 GIQGATDDKSF
-3221 GYMASYTS
+3221 GYMKSYTS
-3229 GAHTVR
+3229 GAHTVT
-3235 VKSDI
+3235 VESDI
-3240 YSDRDQ
+3240 YRDRVQ
-3246 QTDALYV
+3246 KTDALYV

-3339 TVSYGYVD
+3339 TVRYGYVD
-3347 LSNYLGGEDN
+3347 LSNYLGGSSN
-3357 ALNIINSFSGRLIGA
+3357 PLGIISSFSGRLIGA

-3377 FNESTGG
+3377 FNETTEG
-3384 TIPWEEG
+3384 TIPWEVGTG
-3391 DVTSDDALGSNYP
+3391 DDRVTSDQALGSNYP

-3432 TNTANGSST
+3432 ISGTSNTQYSPESGTSEVKSS
-3441 DAGSEIDNRGDSAT
+3441 SRNPI
-3455 VSYPFIQN
+3455 SYPFIQN

-3508 YFSKI
+3508 YFSATPSGDEEGI
-3513 SNIGS
+3513 VTYTLDSGS
-3518 NAVVQFKDNAE
+3518 ANQT
-3529 IDDDVDVSVGLLVGE
+3529 DVDSVNVGLLVGE

-3553 LRLQNITIKHPNLA
+3553 LRLQNITIKHNDLYTGTGNKRNLLR
-3567 PGADFMQVTTS
+3567 VTGTGVPS
-3578 GSANLYAGLYIGN
+3578 DKSIYAGLYVGN
-3591 LTNPTSSGESAGSD
+3591 LTNPTSDGEESE
-3605 VRPTGVNISARLP
+3605 VNPTGVNISARLP
-3618 ESQTESITG
+3618 RYIDDDFPTSDTNTAFNSGISLSIT
-3627 DVFLSKVNVTPSVST
+3627 SST

-3666 TEAYNQQLDVNVN
+3666 TETYNQQLDVNVN
-3679 AGVKTEEDDAEE
+3679 AGSTD
-3691 EPAEGEAITTSI
+3691 TTSI

-3753 SSVTITPSVQLKIV
+3753 SSVTITPTVQLKIV
-3767 GSVSKSASTETVS
+3767 GSVSKSASTDTVS

-3790 IVGTNSGVLTMQ
+3790 IVGANSGVLTMQ
-3802 NLDIAFETY
+3802 NLDISFETFTGTSAGKLSKSNFAVGDGGTNTSTTQAFE
-3811 ASSAG
+3811 AG
-3816 DAVPTEKLS
+3816 L
-3825 EEDFAF
+3825 
-3831 GEGVADDDAFSA
+3831 
-3843 GSISAGAL
+3843 ISAGAL

-3858 TITVTGEVSADPNF
+3858 TITVTGEASADPNF
-3872 KVNTAG
+3872 SVNTAG

-3886 ATFLRAGGLIGET
+3886 GAYLRAGGLIGET
-3899 SGSGRVEVSGN
+3899 SGSGVVTVSGN

-3935 TSIPTKVSVGGVLG
+3935 TSTPTKVSVGGVLG

-3983 GIVGELTTTNNTD
+3983 GIVGDLTTTE
-3996 STKPSADI
+3996 SA
-4004 TNTITNNVFS
+4004 TGVEAEITNNVFS

-4023 SNAGDHKIGGVVGTI
+4023 SNTGDHKIGGVVGTI
-4038 GDTTASE
+4038 VTT
-4045 SETSTRIT
+4045 TGTVT
-4053 ANIFA
+4053 ANIFD

-4085 GQVGAGAAVTIRSNI
+4085 GQVGADAEVTIQSNI
-4100 VAFTNNNQLRGTTH
+4100 VAFTNNNQLRCTTNP
-4114 YANNNQLRG
+4114 YVK
-4123 TTHYANAMVG
+4123 AMVG
-4133 NATGTVNYDDTDDVT
+4133 DAASTVTYGDAAT

-4168 NYKNTGES
+4168 NYKDKATDS
-4176 YLAGYSPNDEAE
+4176 YLPTAGYSPNNGGYDADNS
-4188 YTAGNDYNT
+4188 AT
-4197 TNESDMIKT
+4197 TGT
-4206 IIGKLTSTVTGT
+4206 IIEKLTSTVTGT
-4218 PAVLEGASGTKL
+4218 PAVSAGASGTKL

-4278 VPIDSLSVHSFIS
+4278 VPIDRLSIHSFIS
-4291 GVRTEISA
+4291 GVRTVIEA

-4332 SGTLSVGGTVRANIG
+4332 SGTLSVGGTVQANIG

-4367 VYRATSAGIASGIAT
+4367 VYRAGRGAGNQGIASGIAT
-4382 TASAATGDFNKI
+4382 TADAAAGDFNKI

-4415 FTNGV
+4415 FTNGA

-4429 TISRVSWKD
+4429 TISRVSWND
-4438 YTSNKTKPADAVSI
+4438 YTSDKTASAIGVAAI
-4452 GITGNAVTTNFGY
+4452 GITGAAATTNFGY
-4465 DPDAMGDAYEE
+4465 DPDAMGDAYE
-4476 GTERIKDPDNSTHT
+4476 TEET
-4490 TSSFGENSNWI
+4490 TETRLTEPSSPVSEFDEKSNWI
-4501 YPAYYDTTGNS
+4501 YPAYYKTDGTSTGS
-4512 VGTITISGW
+4512 ITISGW
-4521 SKSADENYGYPVRNF
+4521 SKDASINYGYPVRNF
-4536 GAFKAFKTQETET
+4536 AAFEAFA
-4549 IDNTSITYELIPNVT
+4549 TSVTTADIPNVT
-4564 KLEQAKTTN
+4564 KLVQAEDTN
-4573 KNYKLVNDIDFAKT
+4573 INYRLIDDIDFAKT
-4587 TYTTNTS
+4587 TYS
-4594 GEIVAASGASKWSS
+4594 SSWSS
-4608 LDFTNVPNFDGG
+4608 LNFSDVANFDGG

-4631 LFNTVQNISNLR
+4631 LFSTVQNISNLR
-4643 VTDADLENQRAVVAL
+4643 VTDADLNAQAVVAVHL
-4658 TVTGSATNV
+4658 TGTANNV
-4667 IASGFL
+4667 IATGL
-4673 KGSSFGEINNAF
+4673 LCVDGTTTMALQGSNNSNENAYYMNVAV
-4685 IGGLFAEVNA
+4685 GGLFALADGNV
-4695 GSDSTTQTNITN
+4695 SD
-4707 CKNYVKMDITQNGV
+4707 CKNYVKIDVNKNLDNLNVGGIVGRSVADI
-4721 DIGGVVG
+4721 
-4728 KAFGSNITGC
+4728 SSS
-4738 FNYAPINV
+4738 FNYSPINV
-4746 VNKNDGSKGG
+4746 YNVYSKNNAVVGGITGGWTGSS
-4756 YVAGIV
+4756 I
-4762 GSWQVSSSATIKE
+4762 SS
-4775 CGNES
+4775 CGNEN
-4780 TVFNGY
+4780 TVFNAY
-4786 VDTVNSDGEIGNGQ
+4786 VKTSTDDTEINPAGNF
-4800 YYAAGIVGWT
+4800 YAAGIVGMST
-4810 NASSS
+4810 GGSIS
-4815 NSITDCY
+4815 NCY

-4830 NKGINAA
+4830 NKSINAE
-4837 KDSGAAYAAGII
+4837 KGSGAAYAAGII
-4849 ANGSST
+4849 AIGSST
-4855 VSECTN
+4855 VSTCTN
-4861 TGFIEALGDTS
+4861 TGFIEALGSTS
-4872 KLSEPISTEFRIA
+4872 GAITKFRINQSWST
-4885 LPDKVYRYA
+4885 YTNA
-4894 GEPLSYTLPNLTGA
+4894 GEPLKDTWANNNPTTNT
-4908 EGQQGIAYKIN
+4908 QGYYYKLN
-4919 AQDIKNVYA
+4919 ATDIKNVYV
-4928 SAIGLNSSDEEVS
+4928 SQIGLNNSSVEI
-4941 SGSSNNEGT
+4941 GSSCSATGS

-4956 FGAVEGSVAQT
+4956 FGAEEKT
-4967 SGSNGAQAPY
+4967 IELTL
-4977 VPTYEPGV
+4977 PTYEPGLI
-4985 GNNETISLHNGDIKI
+4985 GTEGSNTTEKEISLHSGDIKI
-5000 YFAEE
+5000 YFDNNKDDHK
-5005 TSRPTPVIAETDEL
+5005 PTPIIAETDEL

-5071 AQKAHHGTSN
+5071 AQKAHHGTSGV
-5081 MTYGSTAGSS
+5081 TYGSTGSS

-5111 VSIGGVDFA
+5111 VSIGGSNYA

-5128 KAVAQSGMYQ
+5128 IAVAQSGMYQ
-5138 ASIGLS
+5138 ARIDLS
-5144 DVEIGGIKF
+5144 NVKIVEGEGEETREIEF
-5153 TALQA
+5153 VALQA

-5169 SSNGIISGLTSSLN
+5169 GNETISGLTSSLS
-5183 GTTLTFM
+5183 GATLKFM
-5190 GYGSELEGTTIASVS
+5190 GYGSDLGSTPITTVS
-5205 ISAEKA
+5205 ISATKA
-5211 GSAPQTVILQ
+5211 SSAPQTVILQ

-5228 NNNTTITISGV
+5228 NNNTTIIISGV
-5239 NASLVNE
+5239 NASLKDKE
-5246 KKYDLFLNSGT
+5246 EYDLFLNSGK
-5257 DNAETLTGYAWN
+5257 DSEETITGYVW
-5269 SASSTLTKTSE
+5269 SSDSSTLTKTSD
-5280 SSLESEYEKLKNADT
+5280 SSLQNEYNKLLDADT
-5295 VELNASQGTIIAA
+5295 VKLNASQGTIVAGEA
-5308 ESTFT
+5308 TFT
-5313 DSLISNGDPYTVKG
+5313 DSLISNGDSYTVKG
-5327 SVSEVKGGTADDVT
+5327 SVSEVKGGMVDDVT
-5341 KINLTPSLY
+5341 EIHLTPSWW
-5350 TQDVE
+5350 TPNE
-5355 MTLNGT
+5355 RMNLNGT
-5361 LIGAVDSY
+5361 LIGAVDSWDV
-5369 NLNDTDITINAV
+5369 NDAGNEINAV

-5391 IEVLSSFAKN
+5391 IKVLSSFDY
-5401 VDGSYES
+5401 VDSSYKS
-5408 TTTTITDFDNTI
+5408 TTATITNFDNNTI
-5420 TFDSTGGVKFVYNF
+5420 TFDSAGGVKFVYEF
-5434 SRQENMIK
+5434 SIQGNMIQ
-5442 VDITATQRGE
+5442 VDITATPRGG
-5452 DNSAIGGLVVTALIV
+5452 DNTAFNSLKAITLIV
-5467 TANYNVTTPQFENP
+5467 TANYNVTTPQFGNP
-5481 TIAGL
+5481 TIEGL
-5486 PGNVTPQYSKN
+5486 PENVIPQYSKN
-5497 GDIVTNSMNQT
+5497 GDIVTQDNTQT
-5508 VSGANNYYYNTYTQN
+5508 VSGGNTYHYNTYTQN

-5533 NSGDAFEL
+5533 NPGDAFEL
-5541 WYIDGTETFVYGS
+5541 WYIDGAETFVYGS

-5569 VTLVERNPSEAIN
+5569 VMLVEGNPSEAIN
-5582 IDLGEIPVTGK
+5582 IDLGETPVTS
-5593 TIIGS
+5593 GS
-5598 SEDSTLTFKVNGSEI
+5598 ITGSRAESTLTFTVNGREI
-5613 SITLDTNGGI
+5613 SLTDTNGNI
-5623 TTESSNVTILS
+5623 TTDSAGVTILS
-5634 NSLILVDGQ
+5634 NSVILVDGQ
-5643 PFLLDTSGTN
+5643 PFSLDTN
-5653 PTLTYTIAPVLMT
+5653 NVTLTYTIAPVLMT
-5666 HAPVFVGSSSSTDQ
+5666 YAPVFVGSSSSSDQ
-5680 IGVTV
+5680 IAVSVRG
-5685 GENTYSFTIGSTQYK
+5685 NTYSFTIGSTQYK
-5700 ITIGENGTVS
+5700 ITIGENGTES
-5710 SDPSIDTNWF
+5710 SDSSIDTEWF
-5720 LDFNIIK
+5720 LDFNVIK
-5727 VDSQYYL
+5727 VDDSYYL
-5734 MMETATGSLILV
+5734 MMETASGSLILV
-5746 KCFVGSEGKITLGD
+5746 ECFVGSEGTIILGS
-5760 STYTYVLNSNDTI
+5760 STYTYVLNSADTI

-5855 DSTYTVT
+5855 DSTYTIT
-5862 IDNAM
+5862 IEGSM
-5867 SAYVSGVAVTGPDRE
+5867 SAFVSGVTVTGP
-5882 VFNVTEPDDSTT
+5882 S
-5894 GSETTY
+5894 GSEFDATRTNNTY
-5900 TFSAEQGSGE
+5900 TFSATKGSGE
-5910 YSYVINYK
+5910 YSYVINYETYK
-5918 EYTHTISSLG
+5918 GIISKS
-5928 ERFDSDGG
+5928 EDFTSDSTASAS
-5936 ENSSTIVV
+5936 NIVV

>member
-71 AANTS
+71 EANTS

-115 SGSRTISVY
+115 SGTRTISVH

-173 VAWSFAEEQ
+173 VVWSFAEEQ
-182 SQLGLSLT
+182 SQLDLSLT

-200 VGEQINL
+200 VGDQINL

-227 FTAPTLTFSRDAN
+227 FTAPTLTFSRRADA
-240 LGYDDYSGTPFTL
+240 DFADYSGTPFTL
-253 IKNDA
+253 IKNDE

-297 LIQGSDLSGN
+297 LYQGSDMSGD

-318 VNIQTLTIKFTVS
+318 VNIQTLTINFTIS
-331 YNKVAYSQTTQ
+331 YNNVAYSQTTQ
-342 NFEVELADAVDRITV
+342 SFEVELADAVDRITV

-377 SDMPNGRPFQVV
+377 SDMPYGRPFQVV

-395 EGATFLIT
+395 EDATFRIT
-403 SSQNLGE
+403 SSQNLGL
-410 LFTVRYQVPGE
+410 LFTVSYQVPRE
-421 SLEPVE
+421 LLKTVT
-427 FTLSD
+427 FTESD
-432 GSYQSDEIPNNA
+432 GSYQSAEIPNNA

-464 TQSSAVSLTFTLTKR
+464 TQSSAVSLTFTLTRR
-479 EAPNNNFNITG
+479 EAPNDNFNITG
-490 NTNLYI
+490 DTSLYI

-501 STDSS
+501 STVNSE
-506 VLSFAYADTP
+506 LSLSYADADGTS
-516 LNVADI
+516 LTVADI

-540 DGGKVILDVSNL
+540 DGGKVILDASNL

-574 SIKVTAFTPLESAAI
+574 AITVTAFTPLQSAAI

-602 QNANQTDSGETDFS
+602 QNANQTDSGATDFS

-644 YSFAFYSFAE
+644 YSFNFYSFAE
-654 GYEVTDA
+654 DYEVTDA
-661 DKVLSDYHDIAEHE
+661 DKVLSDYHDIAGHG

-712 SHSIQDIH
+712 SHANQSIN

-758 ASLRVTYRL
+758 SSLRVTYRL

-785 VNNALVPILVD
+785 VNNALVYILVD
-796 EVPADAEYYITNLSA
+796 EVPDGSSRNYVTSVPADAEYYITNLSA

-826 GLQVFNDTLVVSYA
+826 GLQVFNDTLVVSYE

-860 ESVRWENQTLD
+860 ESVRWENRTLD

-921 SELGVVTFASGAT
+921 SELGVVTFASGST

-968 QIRLSSLHT
+968 QIRLSALHT

-989 SDSEQVEYRDVI
+989 GDSEQVDYSDVI

-1026 ENIDPNLH
+1026 KNIDPNLH

-1077 AASGKVESLTIF
+1077 ANTGKVESLTIF
-1089 GEVTGGGFVA
+1089 GTVTGGGFVA

-1116 GSGVSMSTVSV
+1116 GSGVSMSTVSG
-1127 GYADETG
+1127 GYAD
-1134 STFAGAIVGINNGSL
+1134 SSDTFAGAIVGINNGSL
-1149 VSETGEIR
+1149 GSETGEIR

-1202 PGDGGELNTISAN
+1202 PDDGGELNTISAN

-1238 AKWDDTGATPTLTF
+1238 AKWEENESGILELSFDKEALIQLSVPDDEPG
-1252 SKDALTFVEKTG
+1252 
-1264 AEGELLSGSGAFV
+1264 GSGAFV
-1277 GYVESDP
+1277 GYATSNP
-1284 TVSNSFS
+1284 TVTNSFS
-1291 MLGFFSTIGYGSLGS
+1291 MLGNYGVASLQSS
-1306 STNYYYAF
+1306 STNYYYAS
-1314 GNSTTSVPA
+1314 GNATVSVPSLDA
-1323 LGDMSPEYWIFA
+1323 MSSEYWIS
-1335 EDEGFQDYV
+1335 EGDEGFQDYV

-1362 SGIKVQQTSIS
+1362 SGIKVQPTSIS
-1373 LPVSEGSRGILFFH
+1373 LPVSDGSSGILFFH

-1407 TISFEELFGNPNI
+1407 TIPFEELFGNPNI
-1420 VVSTSASQ
+1420 VVSSSNSQ

-1450 SRHDYTQTQPFAF
+1450 SRHDYTQTRSFAF

-1554 GKRETALTLNTTI
+1554 EKRETALTLNTTI
-1567 QVNDFGADDTAYQT
+1567 QVNDFGADDTAYQN
-1581 AIASQFAS
+1581 AIDSQFAS

-1623 VTDSESDTLIL
+1623 VTDSNSDTLIL
-1634 QLQNSDNQL
+1634 QLQNSDSQL

-1649 KTESIAETSTT
+1649 TTESITETSTT
-1660 FVINAPSKS
+1660 FVIDSNKEY

-1677 ILYISVARETF
+1677 ILYISVAREIF

-1696 ITMHVDK
+1696 ITMRVDES
-1703 GYRSQIAHDEHYTLI
+1703 YRSQIAQDEHYTLI

-1724 TSENEGREVGITLS
+1724 TSANEGRKVGITLS

-1820 ADYRSTGTQYTVDV
+1820 ANYGSTGTQYTVDV

-1871 ISATFYD
+1871 ISATFYGAD
-1878 ANNQPIGE
+1878 DQPIGE

-1912 AKGGMAK
+1912 AKGGMAE

-1930 DYLTAVGATGITIAP
+1930 DYLTAVGAIGITIAP
-1945 RSAWVTTPN
+1945 RSSWVTTQN

-1969 NAGIVSGGN
+1969 KAGIVSGAS

-1985 VQASVVRVL
+1985 IQASVVRVL

-2054 SYDESNEID
+2054 SYDESNADD
-2063 SARVAKLNEIRA
+2063 SELVANLNTIRA
-2075 QFQRDGY
+2075 QFQNVGY
-2082 YNYDTSGFSINY
+2082 YNDSDSDSGFSINY
-2094 QNSQAIP
+2094 QNSRAIP

-2120 GAFTYSNGRFRL
+2120 GAYTYSNGRFRL

-2253 QLGLFTTIASG
+2253 ELGLFTTIASG

-2312 NPNGD
+2312 NPHGD
-2317 DAAGTGFHVN
+2317 DSAGTGFHVN

-2842 SGYYNSNTTV
+2842 SGYYNSYTTV
-2852 SSTALY
+2852 GSTALY
-2858 THVTSA
+2858 THDTNA
-2864 GDWIFNPATVRT
+2864 DDWIFNPATVRT

-2936 ISVTGSLDV
+2936 ISVTGSLEV

-3012 IERSMSNYYINGNTN
+3012 IERSMSTYYINGNTN

-3040 ATEAYQPQYVGGLFG
+3040 AATEAYQPLYVGGLFG
-3055 VFGNGFVY
+3055 VFGNGYVY

-3128 NTGGVASNFGGLFG
+3128 NTDGVASNFGGLFG
-3142 RFVPYGST
+3142 RFIPYGST
-3150 GTSQSSQVR
+3150 GTSSQVR

-3183 GAQAIST
+3183 GSQAIST

-3229 GAHTVR
+3229 GAHTVT

-3246 QTDALYV
+3246 QTDAPYV

-3377 FNESTGG
+3377 FNETTGG
-3384 TIPWEEG
+3384 TIPWEVGSG
-3391 DVTSDDALGSNYP
+3391 DDRVTSDQALGSNYP

-3455 VSYPFIQN
+3455 ISYPFIQN

-3482 ITVDDSGNAGLLA
+3482 IEVGNSGNSGLLA

-3529 IDDDVDVSVGLLVGE
+3529 IDDVDVSVGLLVGE

-3553 LRLQNITIKHPNLA
+3553 LRLQNITIKHPNLTTS
-3567 PGADFMQVTTS
+3567 ADFMQVTTQD
-3578 GSANLYAGLYIGN
+3578 SANLYAGLYVGN
-3591 LTNPTSSGESAGSD
+3591 LTNTASSGEESE
-3605 VRPTGVNISARLP
+3605 VNPTGVNISARLP
-3618 ESQTESITG
+3618 ESQTESITE

-3666 TEAYNQQLDVNVN
+3666 TETYNQQLDVNVN
-3679 AGVKTEEDDAEE
+3679 AGVKTEEDDADK

-3713 FTTNVSTSGSYQ
+3713 FTTNVSGDK

-3744 MLFGEIATS
+3744 MLFGEIATG
-3753 SSVTITPSVQLKIV
+3753 SSVTITPTVQLKIV
-3767 GSVSKSASTETVS
+3767 GSVSSNLATIS
-3780 TEITTANIGG
+3780 TANIGG
-3790 IVGTNSGVLTMQ
+3790 IVGANSGVLTMQ
-3802 NLDIAFETY
+3802 NLDISFETFTGSAASASKLTKNNFEVGDADTSNTQAFE
-3811 ASSAG
+3811 AR
-3816 DAVPTEKLS
+3816 
-3825 EEDFAF
+3825 
-3831 GEGVADDDAFSA
+3831 
-3843 GSISAGAL
+3843 SISAGAL

-3858 TITVTGEVSADPNF
+3858 TITVTGEASADPNF
-3872 KVNTAG
+3872 KVNTAE
-3878 ENIRLSAT
+3878 ENIRLYAT
-3886 ATFLRAGGLIGET
+3886 DTYLRAGGLIGET
-3899 SGSGRVEVSGN
+3899 SGSGVVTVSGN

-3935 TSIPTKVSVGGVLG
+3935 TLTATNVSVGGVLG
-3949 YSAAYGTEKATTLS
+3949 YSAAYGTEKTLS

-3983 GIVGELTTTNNTD
+3983 GIVGDLTTTNNAVDT
-3996 STKPSADI
+3996 PA
-4004 TNTITNNVFS
+4004 NITNNVFS

-4023 SNAGDHKIGGVVGTI
+4023 SNDGDHKIGGVVGTI
-4038 GDTTASE
+4038 GDTSAGPEVT
-4045 SETSTRIT
+4045 TTNIT
-4053 ANIFA
+4053 ANIFD

-4066 YTPSNDFNSLSA
+4066 YTPSNDFNSLTA

-4085 GQVGAGAAVTIRSNI
+4085 GQVGADAEVTIQSNI

-4168 NYKNTGES
+4168 NYKDKATDS
-4176 YLAGYSPNDEAE
+4176 YLPTAGYSPNNGGYDADNS
-4188 YTAGNDYNT
+4188 AT
-4197 TNESDMIKT
+4197 TGT
-4206 IIGKLTSTVTGT
+4206 IIDKLTADEDTNTPTVS
-4218 PAVLEGASGTKL
+4218 AGASGTKL

-4278 VPIDSLSVHSFIS
+4278 VPIDRLSIHSFIS
-4291 GVRTEISA
+4291 GVRTVIDA
-4299 PDAGSSQD
+4299 PDTGSSQD
-4307 VTTDDTNRGG
+4307 VTTDGTNRGG

-4332 SGTLSVGGTVRANIG
+4332 SGTLSVGGTVQANIG

-4356 YINECSSSLKI
+4356 YINESSSSLKI

-4382 TASAATGDFNKI
+4382 TASAATGDFDKI

-4400 SSGTVTSYIDASLYS
+4400 SSGTVISYIDASLYS
-4415 FTNGV
+4415 FTNGA
-4420 ANTSIFDSY
+4420 ANTGIFDSY
-4429 TISRVSWKD
+4429 TISRVSWND
-4438 YTSNKTKPADAVSI
+4438 YTSDNTSATLGEI
-4452 GITGNAVTTNFGY
+4452 GITGSAKTRNFGY
-4465 DPDAMGDAYEE
+4465 DSNALGDAFGKNITTTTEE
-4476 GTERIKDPDNSTHT
+4476 GNATANTALTNTD
-4490 TSSFGENSNWI
+4490 WI
-4501 YPAYYDTTGNS
+4501 YPASHNTENDLNGKVPGN
-4512 VGTITISGW
+4512 GILITSGSDSNKGW
-4521 SKSADENYGYPVRNF
+4521 SKDEATNYGYPVRNF
-4536 GAFKAFKTQETET
+4536 AAFKAFKTQET
-4549 IDNTSITYELIPNVT
+4549 DSNSVTYELIPNVT
-4564 KLEQAKTTN
+4564 KLAQAKTTR
-4573 KNYKLVNDIDFAKT
+4573 KNYKLTDDIDFAKT
-4587 TYTTNTS
+4587 TYSNS
-4594 GEIVAASGASKWSS
+4594 WSS
-4608 LDFTNVPNFDGG
+4608 LDFSDVANFDGG

-4631 LFNTVQNISNLR
+4631 LFSTVQNISDLR
-4643 VTDADLENQRAVVAL
+4643 VTDADLANQRAVVAL

-4673 KGSSFGEINNAF
+4673 KGSSFGVTNANNAF
-4685 IGGLFAEVNA
+4685 IGGLFASARGDVT
-4695 GSDSTTQTNITN
+4695 D
-4707 CKNYVKMDITQNGV
+4707 CKNYVKMDITQKGV

-4762 GSWQVSSSATIKE
+4762 GSWEVSSVSSDTTISE
-4775 CGNES
+4775 CGNEN

-4786 VDTVNSDGEIGNGQ
+4786 VDTVTTNKIGNGQ
-4800 YYAAGIVGWT
+4800 YSAAGIVGWT
-4810 NASSS
+4810 DAEGDDFK
-4815 NSITDCY
+4815 IEDCY

-4830 NKGINAA
+4830 NKNLNKYVENDG
-4837 KDSGAAYAAGII
+4837 SGAAYAAGII

-4855 VSECTN
+4855 VSNCTN
-4861 TGFIEALGDTS
+4861 TGFIEALGSPSASSNDNFTQFFVTSDTNS
-4872 KLSEPISTEFRIA
+4872 PDGDYINRGSNFTAASFNSEDVLATSNT
-4885 LPDKVYRYA
+4885 
-4894 GEPLSYTLPNLTGA
+4894 TGLA
-4908 EGQQGIAYKIN
+4908 RVWYKIN
-4919 AQDIKNVYA
+4919 AQNIKNVYA
-4928 SAIGLNSSDEEVS
+4928 SAIGLNSRDEEVS

-4956 FGAVEGSVAQT
+4956 FGTVANSVVVT
-4967 SGSNGAQAPY
+4967 M
-4977 VPTYEPGV
+4977 PTYEPYIHSSADA
-4985 GNNETISLHNGDIKI
+4985 NNLPLHNGDIKI
-5000 YFAEE
+5000 YFA
-5005 TSRPTPVIAETDEL
+5005 SDANRPTPVIAETDEL

-5032 IKYNNDANLTR
+5032 IKYNNDENLTR

-5055 GLHNGGGYNSD
+5055 GLHEDDSSWN
-5066 TGNYY
+5066 
-5071 AQKAHHGTSN
+5071 GTSG
-5081 MTYGSTAGSS
+5081 TYYSQIALHGSNYRQGEASTILYTDGRGSRLLTS
-5091 LFIQSNTSSDTSS
+5091 ANNNSSNTNNEDVTIAGNSY
-5104 EPGDLKT
+5104 
-5111 VSIGGVDFA
+5111 A
-5120 FVSTAAAF
+5120 FVSDSRGFIYAINNSTYENTSDSIISIDG
-5128 KAVAQSGMYQ
+5128 KTVAD
-5138 ASIGLS
+5138 LV
-5144 DVEIGGIKF
+5144 D
-5153 TALQA
+5153 L
-5158 AGYTFTFTAYN
+5158 GYTFAANITN
-5169 SSNGIISGLTSSLN
+5169 SSNLYKTTSGGQQVALN
-5183 GTTLTFM
+5183 PT
-5190 GYGSELEGTTIASVS
+5190 
-5205 ISAEKA
+5205 AE
-5211 GSAPQTVILQ
+5211 
-5221 QGNIDLI
+5221 
-5228 NNNTTITISGV
+5228 V
-5239 NASLVNE
+5239 N
-5246 KKYDLFLNSGT
+5246 
-5257 DNAETLTGYAWN
+5257 
-5269 SASSTLTKTSE
+5269 
-5280 SSLESEYEKLKNADT
+5280 
-5295 VELNASQGTIIAA
+5295 
-5308 ESTFT
+5308 
-5313 DSLISNGDPYTVKG
+5313 
-5327 SVSEVKGGTADDVT
+5327 
-5341 KINLTPSLY
+5341 
-5350 TQDVE
+5350 
-5355 MTLNGT
+5355 
-5361 LIGAVDSY
+5361 
-5369 NLNDTDITINAV
+5369 
-5381 ARVKSSNLAS
+5381 
-5391 IEVLSSFAKN
+5391 VLSSEGGYYLQ
-5401 VDGSYES
+5401 VSMRYVLGEGES
-5408 TTTTITDFDNTI
+5408 LYAGNPSASFT
-5420 TFDSTGGVKFVYNF
+5420 
-5434 SRQENMIK
+5434 
-5442 VDITATQRGE
+5442 ITATKE
-5452 DNSAIGGLVVTALIV
+5452 DVSETVQLEASTLIFDQDSNTVFIYYSGTGLV
-5467 TANYNVTTPQFENP
+5467 N
-5481 TIAGL
+5481 G
-5486 PGNVTPQYSKN
+5486 GSYSIN
-5497 GDIVTNSMNQT
+5497 GADF
-5508 VSGANNYYYNTYTQN
+5508 TY
-5523 YSLDSVEITN
+5523 S
-5533 NSGDAFEL
+5533 
-5541 WYIDGTETFVYGS
+5541 
-5554 HTHEASTDGSGVTSD
+5554 STDGSLPYFSYKGDNANTVYEALSELDEVSVTINEGDTISVSQTIVLNDATKVNNGYITSVNVLAIQNALYNQPYYNQDLTVSYNDDRISASFSVNGRVESLNISYDSATWLDGIKTDVALSGITYNSSVSQNIMYGVLSNWM
-5569 VTLVERNPSEAIN
+5569 TLTASMSYDEE
-5582 IDLGEIPVTGK
+5582 T
-5593 TIIGS
+5593 GS
-5598 SEDSTLTFKVNGSEI
+5598 STISLEGSRYFGLGDIGEPEENSIRSFRYTFDFENFSGSNATGEEFDYQNNQLTISNDSLTEATLYTVNNESKLLSSSGEGITFTEPIGIVYRTMILQQAQESSIVYNDDNSDGVIDSISFTIAEGYSVIYTLNDSVQSVSASDTNRTMTFSIAGAEKLSLRRVVLELDTSPTDQIVHTDNSIVQGEVSATAQTLRPVWIEMSTNEDGTVNYSLTGTISGSTLTIGGESYEITLSDGIITQVNGADMPFAEYNLITLNNQLYYYAINESEISLLAAHMGNGGIVNIGGSSFLYEIYQASGENSYNVHLYNSTGSEI
-5613 SITLDTNGGI
+5613 SENEDDAYSINGLSYVYFEAFENISYDSITYNEGSDGSRSYVVSGDFDGFTVLDIQYQAEAPDENINLPLSIGTSQAISWVDEAEQNYVTEISYTVTNSSGEVLERGTIEAADISTTSIGPFTEDVDINYIKEYQTYISQNNNITLSAGSERSKYNGI
-5623 TTESSNVTILS
+5623 
-5634 NSLILVDGQ
+5634 
-5643 PFLLDTSGTN
+5643 
-5653 PTLTYTIAPVLMT
+5653 VLRN
-5666 HAPVFVGSSSSTDQ
+5666 D
-5680 IGVTV
+5680 
-5685 GENTYSFTIGSTQYK
+5685 
-5700 ITIGENGTVS
+5700 ITIGYT
-5710 SDPSIDTNWF
+5710 
-5720 LDFNIIK
+5720 
-5727 VDSQYYL
+5727 
-5734 MMETATGSLILV
+5734 TA
-5746 KCFVGSEGKITLGD
+5746 
-5760 STYTYVLNSNDTI
+5760 Y
-5773 TGYTFYN
+5773 
-5780 SDGSQASV
+5780 
-5788 SDSGVLGTYTY
+5788 
-5799 YSDVISER
+5799 
-5807 LLEYTYSSG
+5807 
-5816 SNITVNIPSDLSDG
+5816 
-5830 AALNSTVQIS
+5830 LNSTDNIAGNGKIVTFVKKDSAQGLFASTSASTFIKDLS
-5840 YNREQQSPVN
+5840 VAGSTIRAKNGVGLMSNTVN
-5850 LTLSG
+5850 SQLKNVNVYG
-5855 DSTYTVT
+5855 TV
-5862 IDNAM
+5862 
-5867 SAYVSGVAVTGPDRE
+5867 G
-5882 VFNVTEPDDSTT
+5882 
-5894 GSETTY
+5894 
-5900 TFSAEQGSGE
+5900 
-5910 YSYVINYK
+5910 
-5918 EYTHTISSLG
+5918 L
-5928 ERFDSDGG
+5928 
-5936 ENSSTIVV
+5936 NSSSNTGGIAY
-5944 TKDLDFGKT
+5944 DLAANT
-5953 PEIQMNSSVS
+5953 ENLSS
-5963 RITSTN
+5963 
-5969 NNIVNFRVQGANND
+5969 
-5983 ASDSLFAETC
+5983 
-5993 TAAFKNI
+5993 
-6000 AFAGSVDMFY
+6000 Y
-6010 NGTGHFGLLGKT
+6010 
-6022 LTGNLTNVSTYGT
+6022 
-6035 IYQKTYMNDA
+6035 
-6045 KNLAGGVAYKVQG
+6045 
-6058 DLTNVKSFVSLSHD
+6058 VSLSHD
-6072 TSNISR
+6072 TSGADR
-6078 GGNNGYG
+6078 AQNNSSQG
-6085 NMAGIAWE
+6085 NMAGIAWTI
-6093 FSKRNSESGDLNIN
+6093 SSGENKK
-6107 AEYYGVIIG
+6107 ASYYGALIG
-6116 TNGSHGTSY
+6116 RNGQHGTSY

-6145 SVSDANFTNSLVA
+6145 SASNANFTNSLVA

-6169 ARGLDGQGGD
+6169 SRG
-6179 DSTNGS
+6179 
-6185 APYNGTYGDSN
+6185 
-6196 TAGTDADGKPIY
+6196 
-6208 FGGDKGNQGHVYRFA
+6208 R
-6223 TTGIDNDEDDGVT
+6223 DGV
-6236 NLSKV
+6236 
-6241 IESSDGKQGSRGN
+6241 
-6254 DGWGGVNLYVYSANR
+6254 GG
-6269 DVDNKGISGGYEEE
+6269 
-6283 TFGTFNVYNNGKCV
+6283 
-6297 DAENPNQV
+6297 
-6305 TNYYTVYSKFEIGRN
+6305 
-6320 VSDDRADKLNV
+6320 
-6331 ITKNN
+6331 
-6336 DEGSTWYEIYF
+6336 
-6347 SKNNTPGIEWYENS
+6347 
-6361 TSIIN
+6361 
-6366 NENNFY
+6366 
-6372 ARLFTSGSINAT
+6372 
-6384 NALVTWYQINNIS
+6384 
-6397 VKIYVLPYPSNATS
+6397 
-6411 FSGANCFGL
+6411 